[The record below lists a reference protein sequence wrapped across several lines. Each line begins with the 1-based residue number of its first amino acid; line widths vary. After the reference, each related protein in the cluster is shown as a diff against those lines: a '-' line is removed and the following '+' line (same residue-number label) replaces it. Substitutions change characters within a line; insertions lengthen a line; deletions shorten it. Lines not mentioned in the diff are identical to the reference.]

1 MKKGMKLIA
10 FMLAAV
16 VTVSSVL
23 PANVYANTN
32 VDDNTYVE
40 ESILAKQ
47 TVSDSQLKSELA
59 ELYQKCLQNSGKT
72 SFHGW
77 CGAFV
82 GQQLNALGI
91 DSKTGT
97 GFNGNGN
104 TWYPCLLDNVETNSG
119 HTQKKYAGRDC
130 LKSIAADAGDEP
142 AYNIVVSFPNS
153 TGSNTSYGHV
163 IFIYAIVGNTAY
175 YIESYG
181 TSFGAEGTP
190 IARDI
195 DGLMNEYCSLYG
207 TAQGAV
213 WFSGGGGIS
222 YINDDEMFSKYPY
235 YLNDD
240 TYNAMFRNARSEI
253 YDALDNADSSRML
266 IAIMTA
272 LSDGKDLIIKQLLSS
287 VTDGIDST
295 SDEAIDKATLDFVQ
309 TMLGNETFLSS
320 FITSA
325 QSKIKGIKLGYDLF
339 SATGKEAFSKEA
351 STLLGVHK
359 EVFDLQ
365 LSKFLDNTGKVAKI
379 TKYGL
384 DVSKVVASAVEM
396 EYINI
401 EVVEQLKTLLIQY
414 GYDNTELYE
423 GISRLDAKLH
433 LDITTRV
440 FDTVANDAV
449 LNILSEV
456 GDTVF
461 NALVSED
468 MGIAYAIVNVVAK
481 ASVYFFYEK
490 LGNGIKLD
498 DVLETYALY
507 EFQDTLFALK
517 TDMYMELLS
526 GKADLSSAAENY
538 ELIWNAYRAGIVSGL
553 NSACE
558 ITKSKSLKSVR
569 ENMKETL
576 TGTFTYDKFLERC
589 RATAMQAVVNGNAVT
604 VGSSN
609 TDSNAE
615 SKSEAIVEK
624 RLAKIIEM
632 YPSGSSKFEMMYD
645 NKKGSFAFTEFVF
658 RTLYENI
665 IDGTVASDKQYVYSR
680 PYQTTKI
687 GTLHGS
693 EVSEDAIGILISKAK
708 VGDVILGY
716 GEKYGLHSMI
726 FKEATDNGIVVYDS
740 CWDKEKNGDYT
751 VLLHE
756 IPYTELAEWV
766 GNGTSESE
774 GGLSLY
780 HYISYNSLYK
790 RNSEIQAD
798 DKDNFIIDE
807 NGVLTGYKGYKTFVK
822 IPDTVKAIG
831 DNAFKN
837 NDMIRNIYIPD
848 SVTIIG
854 ENAFYDCDQL
864 TSVFIPDS
872 VTSVGS
878 SCFYSC
884 NNLTYAK
891 LPQNMDVVSS
901 NMFYE
906 CKKLETVV
914 FGMNVTKIGEGAF
927 RNCGQLKVDLPGNI
941 VKIGD
946 STFRNCKSL
955 TEITIPKSLT
965 DCSSDIFSGC
975 SNLKTI
981 KFEKG
986 ITTIPAYLFRG
997 YGSWF
1002 DGLEEIDI
1010 PETVTTIGE
1019 YAFNNCKN
1027 LTTVTGMKNVTEIG
1041 SYAFYNCN
1049 QLKVDLPGNIVKIGD
1064 STFKNCKGLTEITIP
1079 KSLTDCSSDIFSGCS
1094 NLKTIK
1100 FEKGITTIPAYLF
1113 RGYGSWFDGLEEI
1126 DIPETVTTIGEYAF
1140 NNCKNLTTVTGMKNV
1155 TEIGDNAFYN
1165 CSNLVNIKLPE
1176 NLAEIGS
1183 YAFDNC
1189 SQLKVDLPGNIV
1201 KIGEGTFRD
1210 CKSLTEITIPKSLT
1224 DCSSDIFSGCSNLKT
1239 IKFEKGITTIPA
1251 YLFRGYGSWFDGL
1264 EEIDIPETVTT
1275 IGEYA
1280 FNNCKNLTTVTGMKN
1295 VTEIGDNA
1303 FYNCSNLV
1311 NIKLP
1316 ENLAEIG
1323 SYAFDNCSQLKVD
1336 LPGNIVKIGEGT
1348 FRDCKSLTEITIP
1361 KSLTDCSSDIFSGC
1375 SNLKTIKFEKG
1386 ITTIPAY
1393 LFRGYGS
1400 WFDGLE
1406 EIDIPET
1413 VTTIGAYAFYD
1424 CRNLTTVTGMKN
1436 VTKIGDNAF
1445 YNCSNLKEITIP
1457 DTVESMGTSIFY
1469 GCTSLKSV
1477 VLPNKRVNIT
1487 DSTFCN
1493 CTSLESIT
1501 LPDTVEYIRNN
1512 AFYGCSSL
1520 KKIVWSKSIKEI
1532 ENNAFKGCSSLT
1544 EIIIPDGVTS
1554 IGSNAF
1560 QNCTSLASVRI
1571 PNSVTSLGTY
1581 IFDGCSSLTDV
1592 TLGKGLT
1599 TIPSYMFSNCESLK
1613 NIKIPYNVATIG
1625 SYAFLND
1632 TAFTEITIPRKTTA
1646 INSNAF
1652 SYPGKLNI
1660 YGISGTYAETF
1671 ANENNIKFTNREVNA
1686 SKVELNESQ
1695 ITLNKGD
1702 TYNLIMSVTPDD
1714 FTDAVTWKSTDTD
1727 VVTVTETGVI
1737 KAVGTGTATVK
1748 LTVGNVSTSCRITVL
1763 QPVTSISLDR
1773 SSISLDSADNY
1784 QLSAYIYP
1792 STASNKNVVW
1802 ESSDPSV
1809 ATVDDN
1815 GMVTALKKGTAKITV
1830 KAMDGSNVSA
1840 SCTVTVKN
1848 TTYVCDTVDKIE
1860 SQHNYENECSD
1871 SWIYT
1876 IEGAE
1881 CIEVGF
1887 DERTAVES
1895 GFDYIYIFSADDT
1908 MVGQYTGTDLA
1919 GKTIRI
1925 EGSKVRIKLES
1936 DGSGNEWGFKVTS
1949 VKRASKSHM
1958 MELIPAKEATCIEEG
1973 NNSYYY
1979 CSECNKYFKD
1989 EAGTIE
1995 TTISDE
2001 IIPVKKYHEYV
2012 NGYCKYCNKA
2022 QYEAGWKK
2030 TSTGWWYDNGDGTY
2044 PKNEW
2049 KYIDGKWYHF
2059 DERGYRQTGWK
2070 YIGSNWYFF
2079 NESGDMRTGWFTR
2092 YGKTYYCKPDGSMA
2106 RQFVKVGSSTYYFD
2120 SEGALQTGWKKVGNK
2135 WYYMNSNGIVQ
2146 TGWKQ
2151 LGKNWY
2157 YLNSDGSMQTGWK
2170 QVGRYWYYMDG
2181 NGVMQTGWK
2190 QIGKN
2195 WYYMDSNGVMQT
2207 GWKYIGKN
2215 WYYMDGN
2222 GVMQTGWKT
2231 ISGRRYY
2238 FYANG
2243 AMR

>member
-10 FMLAAV
+10 FILAAV

-82 GQQLNALGI
+82 GQQLKALGI

-195 DGLMNEYCSLYG
+195 DGLMNEYCHLYG

-222 YINDDEMFSKYPY
+222 YVNDDEMFSKYPY

-272 LSDGKDLIIKQLLSS
+272 LSEGKDLIIKQLLSS

-365 LSKFLDNTGKVAKI
+365 LSKFLDNTGKVTKI

-589 RATAMQAVVNGNAVT
+589 RAAAMQAVVNGNAVT

-997 YGSWF
+997 YG
-1002 DGLEEIDI
+1002 
-1010 PETVTTIGE
+1010 
-1019 YAFNNCKN
+1019 
-1027 LTTVTGMKNVTEIG
+1027 
-1041 SYAFYNCN
+1041 
-1049 QLKVDLPGNIVKIGD
+1049 
-1064 STFKNCKGLTEITIP
+1064 
-1079 KSLTDCSSDIFSGCS
+1079 
-1094 NLKTIK
+1094 
-1100 FEKGITTIPAYLF
+1100 
-1113 RGYGSWFDGLEEI
+1113 GSWFDGLEEI

-1280 FNNCKNLTTVTGMKN
+1280 FNNCK
-1295 VTEIGDNA
+1295 
-1303 FYNCSNLV
+1303 
-1311 NIKLP
+1311 
-1316 ENLAEIG
+1316 
-1323 SYAFDNCSQLKVD
+1323 
-1336 LPGNIVKIGEGT
+1336 
-1348 FRDCKSLTEITIP
+1348 
-1361 KSLTDCSSDIFSGC
+1361 
-1375 SNLKTIKFEKG
+1375 
-1386 ITTIPAY
+1386 
-1393 LFRGYGS
+1393 
-1400 WFDGLE
+1400 
-1406 EIDIPET
+1406 
-1413 VTTIGAYAFYD
+1413 
-1424 CRNLTTVTGMKN
+1424 NLTTVTGMKN

>member
-1 MKKGMKLIA
+1 MKLIA
-10 FMLAAV
+10 FILAAV

-82 GQQLNALGI
+82 GQQLKALGI
-91 DSKTGT
+91 DSKTGN

-339 SATGKEAFSKEA
+339 STTGKEAFSKEA

-365 LSKFLDNTGKVAKI
+365 LSKFLDNTGKVTKI

-449 LNILSEV
+449 LDILSEV

-589 RATAMQAVVNGNAVT
+589 RAAAMQAVVNGNAVT

-609 TDSNAE
+609 TDSDAE

-740 CWDKEKNGDYT
+740 CWDNEKNGDYT

-780 HYISYNSLYK
+780 HFISYNSLYK

-848 SVTIIG
+848 SVTSIG

-891 LPQNMDVVSS
+891 LPQNMNVVSS
-901 NMFYE
+901 HMFYE

-914 FGMNVTKIGEGAF
+914 FGMNVTEIENQAFEGCNKLVNIKLPENLTEIRPSAF
-927 RNCGQLKVDLPGNI
+927 SC
-941 VKIGD
+941 
-946 STFRNCKSL
+946 CKSL

-965 DCSSDIFSGC
+965 DCNSYGDGIFYGC

-981 KFEKG
+981 NFEKG
-986 ITTIPAYLFRG
+986 ITRIPAFLFHG
-997 YGSWF
+997 T

-1010 PETVTTIGE
+1010 PETVTTIGGD
-1019 YAFNNCKN
+1019 AFENCKN
-1027 LTTVTGMKNVTEIG
+1027 LTTVTGMKNVTKIENQAFEGCNKLVNIKLPENLTEIRP
-1041 SYAFYNCN
+1041 SAFSC
-1049 QLKVDLPGNIVKIGD
+1049 
-1064 STFKNCKGLTEITIP
+1064 CKSLTEITIP
-1079 KSLTDCSSDIFSGCS
+1079 KSLTDCNSYGDGIFYGCS
-1094 NLKTIK
+1094 NLKTIN
-1100 FEKGITTIPAYLF
+1100 FEKGITRIPAFLF
-1113 RGYGSWFDGLEEI
+1113 HGTDGLEEI
-1126 DIPETVTTIGEYAF
+1126 DIPETVTTIGGDAF
-1140 NNCKNLTTVTGMKNV
+1140 ENCK
-1155 TEIGDNAFYN
+1155 
-1165 CSNLVNIKLPE
+1165 
-1176 NLAEIGS
+1176 
-1183 YAFDNC
+1183 
-1189 SQLKVDLPGNIV
+1189 
-1201 KIGEGTFRD
+1201 
-1210 CKSLTEITIPKSLT
+1210 
-1224 DCSSDIFSGCSNLKT
+1224 
-1239 IKFEKGITTIPA
+1239 
-1251 YLFRGYGSWFDGL
+1251 
-1264 EEIDIPETVTT
+1264 
-1275 IGEYA
+1275 
-1280 FNNCKNLTTVTGMKN
+1280 
-1295 VTEIGDNA
+1295 
-1303 FYNCSNLV
+1303 
-1311 NIKLP
+1311 
-1316 ENLAEIG
+1316 
-1323 SYAFDNCSQLKVD
+1323 
-1336 LPGNIVKIGEGT
+1336 
-1348 FRDCKSLTEITIP
+1348 
-1361 KSLTDCSSDIFSGC
+1361 
-1375 SNLKTIKFEKG
+1375 
-1386 ITTIPAY
+1386 
-1393 LFRGYGS
+1393 
-1400 WFDGLE
+1400 
-1406 EIDIPET
+1406 
-1413 VTTIGAYAFYD
+1413 
-1424 CRNLTTVTGMKN
+1424 NLTTVTGMKN

-1487 DSTFCN
+1487 GSTFYN
-1493 CTSLESIT
+1493 CSSLESIT

-1599 TIPSYMFSNCESLK
+1599 SIPSYMFSNCESLK

-1737 KAVGTGTATVK
+1737 KAVGTGTATIK
-1748 LTVGNVSTSCRITVL
+1748 LTVGNVSASCLITVL

-1925 EGSKVRIKLES
+1925 EGPKVRIKLES

-2001 IIPVKKYHEYV
+2001 IIPVKKDHEYV

-2120 SEGALQTGWKKVGNK
+2120 SEGALQTGWKQVGNK

-2170 QVGRYWYYMDG
+2170 QVGRY
-2181 NGVMQTGWK
+2181 
-2190 QIGKN
+2190 

>member
-10 FMLAAV
+10 FILAAV

-82 GQQLNALGI
+82 GQQLKALGI

-235 YLNDD
+235 YLSDD

-365 LSKFLDNTGKVAKI
+365 LSKFLDNTGKVTKI

-384 DVSKVVASAVEM
+384 DVSKVIASAVEM

-449 LNILSEV
+449 LDILSEV

-468 MGIAYAIVNVVAK
+468 MGIAYAIVNVAAK

-569 ENMKETL
+569 ENMKEIL
-576 TGTFTYDKFLERC
+576 TETFTYDKFLERC
-589 RATAMQAVVNGNAVT
+589 RAAAMQAVVNGNAVT
-604 VGSSN
+604 VGGSN

-615 SKSEAIVEK
+615 SKSEAVVEK

-665 IDGTVASDKQYVYSR
+665 IDGTVASDKQYEYSR

-740 CWDKEKNGDYT
+740 CWDNEKNGDYT

-780 HYISYNSLYK
+780 HFISYNSLYK

-798 DKDNFIIDE
+798 DKENFIIDE

-837 NDMIRNIYIPD
+837 NIRMKESENREA
-848 SVTIIG
+848 TIAL
-854 ENAFYDCDQL
+854 E
-864 TSVFIPDS
+864 
-872 VTSVGS
+872 
-878 SCFYSC
+878 
-884 NNLTYAK
+884 K
-891 LPQNMDVVSS
+891 L
-901 NMFYE
+901 
-906 CKKLETVV
+906 
-914 FGMNVTKIGEGAF
+914 
-927 RNCGQLKVDLPGNI
+927 
-941 VKIGD
+941 
-946 STFRNCKSL
+946 
-955 TEITIPKSLT
+955 
-965 DCSSDIFSGC
+965 
-975 SNLKTI
+975 
-981 KFEKG
+981 
-986 ITTIPAYLFRG
+986 
-997 YGSWF
+997 
-1002 DGLEEIDI
+1002 
-1010 PETVTTIGE
+1010 
-1019 YAFNNCKN
+1019 
-1027 LTTVTGMKNVTEIG
+1027 
-1041 SYAFYNCN
+1041 
-1049 QLKVDLPGNIVKIGD
+1049 
-1064 STFKNCKGLTEITIP
+1064 
-1079 KSLTDCSSDIFSGCS
+1079 
-1094 NLKTIK
+1094 
-1100 FEKGITTIPAYLF
+1100 
-1113 RGYGSWFDGLEEI
+1113 
-1126 DIPETVTTIGEYAF
+1126 
-1140 NNCKNLTTVTGMKNV
+1140 
-1155 TEIGDNAFYN
+1155 
-1165 CSNLVNIKLPE
+1165 
-1176 NLAEIGS
+1176 
-1183 YAFDNC
+1183 
-1189 SQLKVDLPGNIV
+1189 
-1201 KIGEGTFRD
+1201 
-1210 CKSLTEITIPKSLT
+1210 
-1224 DCSSDIFSGCSNLKT
+1224 
-1239 IKFEKGITTIPA
+1239 
-1251 YLFRGYGSWFDGL
+1251 
-1264 EEIDIPETVTT
+1264 
-1275 IGEYA
+1275 
-1280 FNNCKNLTTVTGMKN
+1280 
-1295 VTEIGDNA
+1295 
-1303 FYNCSNLV
+1303 
-1311 NIKLP
+1311 
-1316 ENLAEIG
+1316 
-1323 SYAFDNCSQLKVD
+1323 
-1336 LPGNIVKIGEGT
+1336 
-1348 FRDCKSLTEITIP
+1348 
-1361 KSLTDCSSDIFSGC
+1361 
-1375 SNLKTIKFEKG
+1375 
-1386 ITTIPAY
+1386 
-1393 LFRGYGS
+1393 
-1400 WFDGLE
+1400 
-1406 EIDIPET
+1406 
-1413 VTTIGAYAFYD
+1413 
-1424 CRNLTTVTGMKN
+1424 
-1436 VTKIGDNAF
+1436 
-1445 YNCSNLKEITIP
+1445 
-1457 DTVESMGTSIFY
+1457 
-1469 GCTSLKSV
+1469 
-1477 VLPNKRVNIT
+1477 
-1487 DSTFCN
+1487 
-1493 CTSLESIT
+1493 
-1501 LPDTVEYIRNN
+1501 
-1512 AFYGCSSL
+1512 
-1520 KKIVWSKSIKEI
+1520 
-1532 ENNAFKGCSSLT
+1532 
-1544 EIIIPDGVTS
+1544 S
-1554 IGSNAF
+1554 IGYD
-1560 QNCTSLASVRI
+1560 TRHGRKV
-1571 PNSVTSLGTY
+1571 
-1581 IFDGCSSLTDV
+1581 
-1592 TLGKGLT
+1592 
-1599 TIPSYMFSNCESLK
+1599 
-1613 NIKIPYNVATIG
+1613 VAQDIC
-1625 SYAFLND
+1625 AHL
-1632 TAFTEITIPRKTTA
+1632 R
-1646 INSNAF
+1646 
-1652 SYPGKLNI
+1652 
-1660 YGISGTYAETF
+1660 
-1671 ANENNIKFTNREVNA
+1671 
-1686 SKVELNESQ
+1686 
-1695 ITLNKGD
+1695 
-1702 TYNLIMSVTPDD
+1702 
-1714 FTDAVTWKSTDTD
+1714 
-1727 VVTVTETGVI
+1727 
-1737 KAVGTGTATVK
+1737 
-1748 LTVGNVSTSCRITVL
+1748 
-1763 QPVTSISLDR
+1763 PV
-1773 SSISLDSADNY
+1773 
-1784 QLSAYIYP
+1784 
-1792 STASNKNVVW
+1792 
-1802 ESSDPSV
+1802 
-1809 ATVDDN
+1809 
-1815 GMVTALKKGTAKITV
+1815 
-1830 KAMDGSNVSA
+1830 
-1840 SCTVTVKN
+1840 
-1848 TTYVCDTVDKIE
+1848 
-1860 SQHNYENECSD
+1860 
-1871 SWIYT
+1871 
-1876 IEGAE
+1876 
-1881 CIEVGF
+1881 
-1887 DERTAVES
+1887 
-1895 GFDYIYIFSADDT
+1895 
-1908 MVGQYTGTDLA
+1908 
-1919 GKTIRI
+1919 
-1925 EGSKVRIKLES
+1925 
-1936 DGSGNEWGFKVTS
+1936 
-1949 VKRASKSHM
+1949 
-1958 MELIPAKEATCIEEG
+1958 
-1973 NNSYYY
+1973 
-1979 CSECNKYFKD
+1979 
-1989 EAGTIE
+1989 
-1995 TTISDE
+1995 
-2001 IIPVKKYHEYV
+2001 
-2012 NGYCKYCNKA
+2012 
-2022 QYEAGWKK
+2022 
-2030 TSTGWWYDNGDGTY
+2030 
-2044 PKNEW
+2044 
-2049 KYIDGKWYHF
+2049 
-2059 DERGYRQTGWK
+2059 
-2070 YIGSNWYFF
+2070 
-2079 NESGDMRTGWFTR
+2079 
-2092 YGKTYYCKPDGSMA
+2092 
-2106 RQFVKVGSSTYYFD
+2106 
-2120 SEGALQTGWKKVGNK
+2120 
-2135 WYYMNSNGIVQ
+2135 
-2146 TGWKQ
+2146 
-2151 LGKNWY
+2151 
-2157 YLNSDGSMQTGWK
+2157 
-2170 QVGRYWYYMDG
+2170 
-2181 NGVMQTGWK
+2181 
-2190 QIGKN
+2190 
-2195 WYYMDSNGVMQT
+2195 
-2207 GWKYIGKN
+2207 
-2215 WYYMDGN
+2215 
-2222 GVMQTGWKT
+2222 
-2231 ISGRRYY
+2231 
-2238 FYANG
+2238 
-2243 AMR
+2243 

>member
-10 FMLAAV
+10 FILAAV

-222 YINDDEMFSKYPY
+222 YVNDDEMFSKYPY

-339 SATGKEAFSKEA
+339 STTGKEAFSKEA

-365 LSKFLDNTGKVAKI
+365 LSKFLDNTGKVTKI

-449 LNILSEV
+449 LDILSEV

-498 DVLETYALY
+498 DLLETYALY

-569 ENMKETL
+569 ENMKEIL

-589 RATAMQAVVNGNAVT
+589 RAAAMQAVVNGNAVT
-604 VGSSN
+604 VGGSN

-615 SKSEAIVEK
+615 SKSEAIVEE

-665 IDGTVASDKQYVYSR
+665 IDGTVASDKQYVYLR
-680 PYQTTKI
+680 PYQTTRI

-780 HYISYNSLYK
+780 HFISYNSLYK

-848 SVTIIG
+848 SVTSIG

-878 SCFYSC
+878 SCFRSC

-891 LPQNMDVVSS
+891 LPQNMNVVSS

-914 FGMNVTKIGEGAF
+914 FGMNVTEIGYDAF
-927 RNCGQLKVDLPGNI
+927 YNCSQLKVDLPGNI
-941 VKIGD
+941 KKIGEG
-946 STFRNCKSL
+946 TFRNCKSL

-965 DCSSDIFSGC
+965 DCRYDIFSGC

-986 ITTIPAYLFRG
+986 ITTIPEKLFSG
-997 YGSWF
+997 DDDSWFDGLEEIDIPETVTTIEHFAFYNCKNLTTVTGMKNVSKIGFFAFCNCSNLKEITIPKSLTDCDYDIFFGCSNLKTIKFEKGITTIPEKLFSGDDDSWF

-1010 PETVTTIGE
+1010 PETVTTIGS
-1019 YAFNNCKN
+1019 YAFNSCK
-1027 LTTVTGMKNVTEIG
+1027 
-1041 SYAFYNCN
+1041 
-1049 QLKVDLPGNIVKIGD
+1049 
-1064 STFKNCKGLTEITIP
+1064 
-1079 KSLTDCSSDIFSGCS
+1079 
-1094 NLKTIK
+1094 
-1100 FEKGITTIPAYLF
+1100 
-1113 RGYGSWFDGLEEI
+1113 
-1126 DIPETVTTIGEYAF
+1126 
-1140 NNCKNLTTVTGMKNV
+1140 
-1155 TEIGDNAFYN
+1155 
-1165 CSNLVNIKLPE
+1165 
-1176 NLAEIGS
+1176 
-1183 YAFDNC
+1183 
-1189 SQLKVDLPGNIV
+1189 
-1201 KIGEGTFRD
+1201 
-1210 CKSLTEITIPKSLT
+1210 
-1224 DCSSDIFSGCSNLKT
+1224 
-1239 IKFEKGITTIPA
+1239 
-1251 YLFRGYGSWFDGL
+1251 
-1264 EEIDIPETVTT
+1264 
-1275 IGEYA
+1275 
-1280 FNNCKNLTTVTGMKN
+1280 
-1295 VTEIGDNA
+1295 
-1303 FYNCSNLV
+1303 
-1311 NIKLP
+1311 
-1316 ENLAEIG
+1316 
-1323 SYAFDNCSQLKVD
+1323 
-1336 LPGNIVKIGEGT
+1336 
-1348 FRDCKSLTEITIP
+1348 
-1361 KSLTDCSSDIFSGC
+1361 
-1375 SNLKTIKFEKG
+1375 
-1386 ITTIPAY
+1386 
-1393 LFRGYGS
+1393 
-1400 WFDGLE
+1400 
-1406 EIDIPET
+1406 
-1413 VTTIGAYAFYD
+1413 
-1424 CRNLTTVTGMKN
+1424 NLTTVTGMKN

-1445 YNCSNLKEITIP
+1445 YNCSNLVNIKLPENLTEIGSYAFKNCSNLKEITIP
-1457 DTVESMGTSIFY
+1457 KSLTDCRYDIFSGCSNLKTIKFEKGITTIPEKLFSGDDDSWFDGLEEIDIPETVITIGEYAFANCKNLTTVTGMKNVTKIEDCAFNNCSQLKVDLPGNIEKIGRRTFMNCKSLTEITIPKSLTDCGFCIFS
-1469 GCTSLKSV
+1469 GCSNLKTIKFEKGITTIPEKLFSGDDDSWFDGLEEIDIPETV
-1477 VLPNKRVNIT
+1477 TTIGSYAFNSCKNLTTVTGMKNVTKIGDNAFYNCSNLVNIKLPENLT
-1487 DSTFCN
+1487 EIGIWAFCN
-1493 CTSLESIT
+1493 CSKLKVDLPGNIEKIGGSTFMNCKSLTEIT
-1501 LPDTVEYIRNN
+1501 IPKSLTNFGHDIFSGCSNLKTIKFEKGITTIPEKLFSGDDDSWFDGLEEIDIPETVTTIGSYAFANCKNLTTVTGMKNVTEIRDN
-1512 AFYGCSSL
+1512 AFYNCSNL
-1520 KKIVWSKSIKEI
+1520 K
-1532 ENNAFKGCSSLT
+1532 

-1592 TLGKGLT
+1592 ALGKGLT
-1599 TIPSYMFSNCESLK
+1599 SIPSYMFSNCESLK
-1613 NIKIPYNVATIG
+1613 NIKIPYNVEAIE

-1671 ANENNIKFTNREVNA
+1671 ANENNIKFTNRKVNA

-1695 ITLNKGD
+1695 IT
-1702 TYNLIMSVTPDD
+1702 
-1714 FTDAVTWKSTDTD
+1714 
-1727 VVTVTETGVI
+1727 
-1737 KAVGTGTATVK
+1737 
-1748 LTVGNVSTSCRITVL
+1748 
-1763 QPVTSISLDR
+1763 
-1773 SSISLDSADNY
+1773 LDSADNY

-1815 GMVTALKKGTAKITV
+1815 GMVTALKKGTTKITV
-1830 KAMDGSNVSA
+1830 KSTDGSNVSD

-1908 MVGQYTGTDLA
+1908 MVGKYTGTDLA

-1925 EGSKVRIKLES
+1925 EGPKVRIKLES

-1949 VKRASKSHM
+1949 VKRASKSHL

-2001 IIPVKKYHEYV
+2001 IIPVKKDHEYV

-2049 KYIDGKWYHF
+2049 KYINNKWYHF

-2120 SEGALQTGWKKVGNK
+2120 SEGALQTGWKQVGNK

-2170 QVGRYWYYMDG
+2170 QVGRYWYYMD
-2181 NGVMQTGWK
+2181 N
-2190 QIGKN
+2190 
-2195 WYYMDSNGVMQT
+2195 NGVMQT

>member
-1 MKKGMKLIA
+1 MKKGMKLID
-10 FMLAAV
+10 FILAAV

-82 GQQLNALGI
+82 GQQLKALGI
-91 DSKTGT
+91 DSKTGN

-104 TWYPCLLDNVETNSG
+104 TWYPCLLDNVETNSR

-272 LSDGKDLIIKQLLSS
+272 LSEGKDLIIKQLLSS

-325 QSKIKGIKLGYDLF
+325 QSKFKGIKLGYDLF

-365 LSKFLDNTGKVAKI
+365 LSKFLDNTGKVTKI

-449 LNILSEV
+449 LDILSEV

-498 DVLETYALY
+498 YLLETYALY

-569 ENMKETL
+569 ENMKEIL

-589 RATAMQAVVNGNAVT
+589 RAAAMQAVVNGNAVT
-604 VGSSN
+604 VGGSN

-615 SKSEAIVEK
+615 SKSEAIVEE

-665 IDGTVASDKQYVYSR
+665 IDGTVASDKQYVYLR
-680 PYQTTKI
+680 PYQTTRI

-780 HYISYNSLYK
+780 HFISYNSLYK

-848 SVTIIG
+848 SVTSIG

-878 SCFYSC
+878 SCFRSC

-891 LPQNMDVVSS
+891 LPQNMNVVSS

-914 FGMNVTKIGEGAF
+914 FGMNVTEIGYDAF
-927 RNCGQLKVDLPGNI
+927 YNCSQLKVDLPGNI
-941 VKIGD
+941 KKIGEG
-946 STFRNCKSL
+946 TFRNCKSL

-965 DCSSDIFSGC
+965 DCRYDIFSGC

-986 ITTIPAYLFRG
+986 ITTIPESLFWG
-997 YGSWF
+997 QSDDSWF

-1010 PETVTTIGE
+1010 PETVTTIE
-1019 YAFNNCKN
+1019 HFAFYNCKN
-1027 LTTVTGMKNVTEIG
+1027 LTTVTGMKNVTEI
-1041 SYAFYNCN
+1041 
-1049 QLKVDLPGNIVKIGD
+1049 
-1064 STFKNCKGLTEITIP
+1064 
-1079 KSLTDCSSDIFSGCS
+1079 
-1094 NLKTIK
+1094 
-1100 FEKGITTIPAYLF
+1100 
-1113 RGYGSWFDGLEEI
+1113 R
-1126 DIPETVTTIGEYAF
+1126 
-1140 NNCKNLTTVTGMKNV
+1140 
-1155 TEIGDNAFYN
+1155 
-1165 CSNLVNIKLPE
+1165 
-1176 NLAEIGS
+1176 
-1183 YAFDNC
+1183 
-1189 SQLKVDLPGNIV
+1189 
-1201 KIGEGTFRD
+1201 
-1210 CKSLTEITIPKSLT
+1210 
-1224 DCSSDIFSGCSNLKT
+1224 
-1239 IKFEKGITTIPA
+1239 
-1251 YLFRGYGSWFDGL
+1251 
-1264 EEIDIPETVTT
+1264 
-1275 IGEYA
+1275 
-1280 FNNCKNLTTVTGMKN
+1280 
-1295 VTEIGDNA
+1295 
-1303 FYNCSNLV
+1303 
-1311 NIKLP
+1311 
-1316 ENLAEIG
+1316 
-1323 SYAFDNCSQLKVD
+1323 
-1336 LPGNIVKIGEGT
+1336 
-1348 FRDCKSLTEITIP
+1348 
-1361 KSLTDCSSDIFSGC
+1361 
-1375 SNLKTIKFEKG
+1375 
-1386 ITTIPAY
+1386 
-1393 LFRGYGS
+1393 
-1400 WFDGLE
+1400 
-1406 EIDIPET
+1406 
-1413 VTTIGAYAFYD
+1413 
-1424 CRNLTTVTGMKN
+1424 
-1436 VTKIGDNAF
+1436 DNAF
-1445 YNCSNLKEITIP
+1445 YNCSNLK
-1457 DTVESMGTSIFY
+1457 
-1469 GCTSLKSV
+1469 
-1477 VLPNKRVNIT
+1477 
-1487 DSTFCN
+1487 
-1493 CTSLESIT
+1493 
-1501 LPDTVEYIRNN
+1501 
-1512 AFYGCSSL
+1512 
-1520 KKIVWSKSIKEI
+1520 
-1532 ENNAFKGCSSLT
+1532 

-1592 TLGKGLT
+1592 ALGKGLT
-1599 TIPSYMFSNCESLK
+1599 SIPSYMFSNCESLK
-1613 NIKIPYNVATIG
+1613 NIKIPYNVEAIE

-1671 ANENNIKFTNREVNA
+1671 ANENNIKFTNRKVNA

-1695 ITLNKGD
+1695 IT
-1702 TYNLIMSVTPDD
+1702 
-1714 FTDAVTWKSTDTD
+1714 
-1727 VVTVTETGVI
+1727 
-1737 KAVGTGTATVK
+1737 
-1748 LTVGNVSTSCRITVL
+1748 
-1763 QPVTSISLDR
+1763 
-1773 SSISLDSADNY
+1773 LDSADNY

-1848 TTYVCDTVDKIE
+1848 TTYVCNTVDKIE

-1949 VKRASKSHM
+1949 VKRASKSHV

-2001 IIPVKKYHEYV
+2001 IIPAKKDHEYV

-2059 DERGYRQTGWK
+2059 DERGYMQTGWK

-2120 SEGALQTGWKKVGNK
+2120 SEGALQTGWKQVGNK
-2135 WYYMNSNGIVQ
+2135 WYYMDSKGVVQ

-2170 QVGRYWYYMDG
+2170 QVG
-2181 NGVMQTGWK
+2181 
-2190 QIGKN
+2190 KN
-2195 WYYMDSNGVMQT
+2195 WYYMDNNGVMQT

-2215 WYYMDGN
+2215 WYYMDSN

>member
-10 FMLAAV
+10 FILAAV

-32 VDDNTYVE
+32 ADDNTYVE

-59 ELYQKCLQNSGKT
+59 ELYQKCLQNSGKA

-222 YINDDEMFSKYPY
+222 YVNDDEMFSKYPY

-272 LSDGKDLIIKQLLSS
+272 LSEGKDLIIKQLLSS

-339 SATGKEAFSKEA
+339 STTGKEAFSKEA

-365 LSKFLDNTGKVAKI
+365 LSKFLDNTGKVTKI

-433 LDITTRV
+433 LDITTRA

-449 LNILSEV
+449 LDILSEV

-553 NSACE
+553 SSACE

-589 RATAMQAVVNGNAVT
+589 RAAAMQAVVNGNAVT

-615 SKSEAIVEK
+615 SKSEAVVEK

-658 RTLYENI
+658 KTLYENI
-665 IDGTVASDKQYVYSR
+665 IDGTVASDKQYEYSR

-740 CWDKEKNGDYT
+740 CWDKEKNGDYN

-766 GNGTSESE
+766 ENGTSESE

-780 HYISYNSLYK
+780 HFISYNSLYK

-798 DKDNFIIDE
+798 DKENFIIDE

-848 SVTIIG
+848 SVTSIG

-914 FGMNVTKIGEGAF
+914 FGMNVTEIENQAFEGCNKLVNIKLPENLTEIRPSAF
-927 RNCGQLKVDLPGNI
+927 SC
-941 VKIGD
+941 
-946 STFRNCKSL
+946 CKSL

-965 DCSSDIFSGC
+965 DCNSYGDGIFYGC

-981 KFEKG
+981 NFEKG
-986 ITTIPAYLFRG
+986 ITRIPAFLFHG
-997 YGSWF
+997 T

-1010 PETVTTIGE
+1010 PETVTTIG
-1019 YAFNNCKN
+1019 
-1027 LTTVTGMKNVTEIG
+1027 
-1041 SYAFYNCN
+1041 
-1049 QLKVDLPGNIVKIGD
+1049 GD
-1064 STFKNCKGLTEITIP
+1064 AFKNCK
-1079 KSLTDCSSDIFSGCS
+1079 
-1094 NLKTIK
+1094 
-1100 FEKGITTIPAYLF
+1100 
-1113 RGYGSWFDGLEEI
+1113 
-1126 DIPETVTTIGEYAF
+1126 
-1140 NNCKNLTTVTGMKNV
+1140 
-1155 TEIGDNAFYN
+1155 
-1165 CSNLVNIKLPE
+1165 
-1176 NLAEIGS
+1176 
-1183 YAFDNC
+1183 
-1189 SQLKVDLPGNIV
+1189 
-1201 KIGEGTFRD
+1201 
-1210 CKSLTEITIPKSLT
+1210 
-1224 DCSSDIFSGCSNLKT
+1224 
-1239 IKFEKGITTIPA
+1239 
-1251 YLFRGYGSWFDGL
+1251 
-1264 EEIDIPETVTT
+1264 
-1275 IGEYA
+1275 
-1280 FNNCKNLTTVTGMKN
+1280 
-1295 VTEIGDNA
+1295 
-1303 FYNCSNLV
+1303 
-1311 NIKLP
+1311 
-1316 ENLAEIG
+1316 
-1323 SYAFDNCSQLKVD
+1323 
-1336 LPGNIVKIGEGT
+1336 
-1348 FRDCKSLTEITIP
+1348 
-1361 KSLTDCSSDIFSGC
+1361 
-1375 SNLKTIKFEKG
+1375 
-1386 ITTIPAY
+1386 
-1393 LFRGYGS
+1393 
-1400 WFDGLE
+1400 
-1406 EIDIPET
+1406 
-1413 VTTIGAYAFYD
+1413 
-1424 CRNLTTVTGMKN
+1424 NLTTVTGMKN

-1457 DTVESMGTSIFY
+1457 DTVENMGTSIFY

-1487 DSTFCN
+1487 GSTFYN
-1493 CTSLESIT
+1493 CSSLESIT

-1560 QNCTSLASVRI
+1560 QNCTSLASVQI

-1592 TLGKGLT
+1592 TLGKGLIS
-1599 TIPSYMFSNCESLK
+1599 IPSYMFSNCESLK

-1737 KAVGTGTATVK
+1737 KAVGTGTATIK

-1773 SSISLDSADNY
+1773 SSLSLDSSDNY

-1925 EGSKVRIKLES
+1925 EGPKVRIKLES
-1936 DGSGNEWGFKVTS
+1936 DDSGNEWGFKVTS

-2001 IIPVKKYHEYV
+2001 IIPVKKDHEYV

-2049 KYIDGKWYHF
+2049 KYINNKWYHF

-2120 SEGALQTGWKKVGNK
+2120 SEGALQTGWKQVGNK
-2135 WYYMNSNGIVQ
+2135 WYYMNSNGVVQ

-2170 QVGRYWYYMDG
+2170 QVGRY
-2181 NGVMQTGWK
+2181 
-2190 QIGKN
+2190 

-2231 ISGRRYY
+2231 INGKRYY
-2238 FYANG
+2238 FDSNG

>member
-1 MKKGMKLIA
+1 MKKGMKLID
-10 FMLAAV
+10 FILAAV

-82 GQQLNALGI
+82 GQQLKALGI
-91 DSKTGT
+91 DSKTGN

-235 YLNDD
+235 YFNDD
-240 TYNAMFRNARSEI
+240 TYNAMFRNARAEI

-272 LSDGKDLIIKQLLSS
+272 LSEGKDLIIKQLLSS

-365 LSKFLDNTGKVAKI
+365 LSKFLDNTGKVTKI

-401 EVVEQLKTLLIQY
+401 EVVEQLKTLLIKY

-449 LNILSEV
+449 LDILSEV

-553 NSACE
+553 NSACK

-589 RATAMQAVVNGNAVT
+589 RAAAMQAVVNGNAVT

-693 EVSEDAIGILISKAK
+693 EVSEDAVGILISKAK

-780 HYISYNSLYK
+780 HFISYNSLYK

-848 SVTIIG
+848 SVTSIG

-914 FGMNVTKIGEGAF
+914 FGMNVTEIGAWAF
-927 RNCGQLKVDLPGNI
+927 YNCSQLKVDLPGNI
-941 VKIGD
+941 VKIGVG
-946 STFRNCKSL
+946 TFENCKSL

-965 DCSSDIFSGC
+965 ECDWRIFSGC

-986 ITTIPAYLFRG
+986 ITTIPANLF
-997 YGSWF
+997 YGADTIWF

-1010 PETVTTIGE
+1010 PETVTTIGNS
-1019 YAFNNCKN
+1019 AFFNCRN
-1027 LTTVTGMKNVTEIG
+1027 LTTVTGMKNVTKIG
-1041 SYAFYNCN
+1041 SNAFYNCSN
-1049 QLKVDLPGNIVKIGD
+1049 LVNIKLPENLAEIGAWAFYNCSQLKVDLPGNIVKIGVG
-1064 STFKNCKGLTEITIP
+1064 TFENCKSLTEITIP
-1079 KSLTDCSSDIFSGCS
+1079 KSLTECDWRIFSGCS

-1100 FEKGITTIPAYLF
+1100 FEKGITTIPANLF
-1113 RGYGSWFDGLEEI
+1113 YGADTIWFDGLEEI
-1126 DIPETVTTIGEYAF
+1126 DIPETVTTIGNSAF
-1140 NNCKNLTTVTGMKNV
+1140 
-1155 TEIGDNAFYN
+1155 
-1165 CSNLVNIKLPE
+1165 
-1176 NLAEIGS
+1176 
-1183 YAFDNC
+1183 
-1189 SQLKVDLPGNIV
+1189 
-1201 KIGEGTFRD
+1201 
-1210 CKSLTEITIPKSLT
+1210 
-1224 DCSSDIFSGCSNLKT
+1224 
-1239 IKFEKGITTIPA
+1239 
-1251 YLFRGYGSWFDGL
+1251 
-1264 EEIDIPETVTT
+1264 
-1275 IGEYA
+1275 
-1280 FNNCKNLTTVTGMKN
+1280 FN
-1295 VTEIGDNA
+1295 
-1303 FYNCSNLV
+1303 
-1311 NIKLP
+1311 
-1316 ENLAEIG
+1316 
-1323 SYAFDNCSQLKVD
+1323 
-1336 LPGNIVKIGEGT
+1336 
-1348 FRDCKSLTEITIP
+1348 
-1361 KSLTDCSSDIFSGC
+1361 
-1375 SNLKTIKFEKG
+1375 
-1386 ITTIPAY
+1386 
-1393 LFRGYGS
+1393 
-1400 WFDGLE
+1400 
-1406 EIDIPET
+1406 
-1413 VTTIGAYAFYD
+1413 

-1457 DTVESMGTSIFY
+1457 NTVESMGTSIFY

-1487 DSTFCN
+1487 GSTFYN
-1493 CTSLESIT
+1493 CSSLESIT

-1560 QNCTSLASVRI
+1560 QNCTSLASVQI

-1592 TLGKGLT
+1592 ALGKGLT

-1737 KAVGTGTATVK
+1737 KAVGTGTATIK
-1748 LTVGNVSTSCRITVL
+1748 LTVGNVSTLCRITVL

-2001 IIPVKKYHEYV
+2001 IIPVKKDHEYV

-2120 SEGALQTGWKKVGNK
+2120 SEGALQTGWKQVGNK
-2135 WYYMNSNGIVQ
+2135 WYYMNSNGVVQ

-2170 QVGRYWYYMDG
+2170 QVGRYWYYMD
-2181 NGVMQTGWK
+2181 N
-2190 QIGKN
+2190 
-2195 WYYMDSNGVMQT
+2195 NGVMQT

>member
-10 FMLAAV
+10 FILAAV

-82 GQQLNALGI
+82 GQQLKALGI

-195 DGLMNEYCSLYG
+195 DGLMNEYCHLYG

-222 YINDDEMFSKYPY
+222 YVNDDEMFSKYPY

-272 LSDGKDLIIKQLLSS
+272 LSEGKDLIIKQLLSS

-365 LSKFLDNTGKVAKI
+365 LSKFLDNTGKVTKI

-589 RATAMQAVVNGNAVT
+589 RAAAMQAVVNGNAVT

-1027 LTTVTGMKNVTEIG
+1027 LTTVTGMKNVT
-1041 SYAFYNCN
+1041 
-1049 QLKVDLPGNIVKIGD
+1049 K
-1064 STFKNCKGLTEITIP
+1064 
-1079 KSLTDCSSDIFSGCS
+1079 
-1094 NLKTIK
+1094 
-1100 FEKGITTIPAYLF
+1100 
-1113 RGYGSWFDGLEEI
+1113 
-1126 DIPETVTTIGEYAF
+1126 
-1140 NNCKNLTTVTGMKNV
+1140 
-1155 TEIGDNAFYN
+1155 IGDNAFYN

-1176 NLAEIGS
+1176 NLTEIGR
-1183 YAFDNC
+1183 YAFYNC
-1189 SQLKVDLPGNIV
+1189 SQLKVDLSGNIK
-1201 KIGEGTFRD
+1201 KIGNSTFM
-1210 CKSLTEITIPKSLT
+1210 
-1224 DCSSDIFSGCSNLKT
+1224 N
-1239 IKFEKGITTIPA
+1239 
-1251 YLFRGYGSWFDGL
+1251 
-1264 EEIDIPETVTT
+1264 
-1275 IGEYA
+1275 
-1280 FNNCKNLTTVTGMKN
+1280 
-1295 VTEIGDNA
+1295 
-1303 FYNCSNLV
+1303 
-1311 NIKLP
+1311 
-1316 ENLAEIG
+1316 
-1323 SYAFDNCSQLKVD
+1323 
-1336 LPGNIVKIGEGT
+1336 
-1348 FRDCKSLTEITIP
+1348 CKSLTEITIP

-2001 IIPVKKYHEYV
+2001 IIPVKKYHEYI

-2030 TSTGWWYDNGDGTY
+2030 PLLAGGMITETEHIQRTNG
-2044 PKNEW
+2044 N
-2049 KYIDGKWYHF
+2049 I
-2059 DERGYRQTGWK
+2059 
-2070 YIGSNWYFF
+2070 
-2079 NESGDMRTGWFTR
+2079 
-2092 YGKTYYCKPDGSMA
+2092 
-2106 RQFVKVGSSTYYFD
+2106 
-2120 SEGALQTGWKKVGNK
+2120 
-2135 WYYMNSNGIVQ
+2135 
-2146 TGWKQ
+2146 
-2151 LGKNWY
+2151 
-2157 YLNSDGSMQTGWK
+2157 
-2170 QVGRYWYYMDG
+2170 
-2181 NGVMQTGWK
+2181 
-2190 QIGKN
+2190 
-2195 WYYMDSNGVMQT
+2195 
-2207 GWKYIGKN
+2207 
-2215 WYYMDGN
+2215 
-2222 GVMQTGWKT
+2222 
-2231 ISGRRYY
+2231 
-2238 FYANG
+2238 
-2243 AMR
+2243 

>member
-10 FMLAAV
+10 FILAAV

-82 GQQLNALGI
+82 GQQLKALGI

-195 DGLMNEYCSLYG
+195 DGLMNEYCHLYG

-222 YINDDEMFSKYPY
+222 YVNDDEMFSKYPY

-272 LSDGKDLIIKQLLSS
+272 LSEGKDLIIKQLLSS

-365 LSKFLDNTGKVAKI
+365 LSKFLDNTGKVTKI

-589 RATAMQAVVNGNAVT
+589 RAAAMQAVVNGNAVT

-1041 SYAFYNCN
+1041 
-1049 QLKVDLPGNIVKIGD
+1049 
-1064 STFKNCKGLTEITIP
+1064 
-1079 KSLTDCSSDIFSGCS
+1079 
-1094 NLKTIK
+1094 
-1100 FEKGITTIPAYLF
+1100 
-1113 RGYGSWFDGLEEI
+1113 
-1126 DIPETVTTIGEYAF
+1126 
-1140 NNCKNLTTVTGMKNV
+1140 
-1155 TEIGDNAFYN
+1155 DNAFYN

-1176 NLAEIGS
+1176 NLTEIGR
-1183 YAFDNC
+1183 YAFYNC
-1189 SQLKVDLPGNIV
+1189 SQLKVDLSGNIK
-1201 KIGEGTFRD
+1201 KIGNSTFM
-1210 CKSLTEITIPKSLT
+1210 
-1224 DCSSDIFSGCSNLKT
+1224 N
-1239 IKFEKGITTIPA
+1239 
-1251 YLFRGYGSWFDGL
+1251 
-1264 EEIDIPETVTT
+1264 
-1275 IGEYA
+1275 
-1280 FNNCKNLTTVTGMKN
+1280 
-1295 VTEIGDNA
+1295 
-1303 FYNCSNLV
+1303 
-1311 NIKLP
+1311 
-1316 ENLAEIG
+1316 
-1323 SYAFDNCSQLKVD
+1323 
-1336 LPGNIVKIGEGT
+1336 
-1348 FRDCKSLTEITIP
+1348 CKSLTEITIP

-2070 YIGSNWYFF
+2070 YIGNNWYFF

-2120 SEGALQTGWKKVGNK
+2120 SEGALQTGWKQVGNK
-2135 WYYMNSNGIVQ
+2135 WYYMDSNGVVQ
-2146 TGWKQ
+2146 TGWKH

-2170 QVGRYWYYMDG
+2170 QVGRYWYYMDS

-2207 GWKYIGKN
+2207 GWKHIGKN
-2215 WYYMDGN
+2215 WYYMDSN

>member
-10 FMLAAV
+10 FILAAV

-32 VDDNTYVE
+32 ADDNTYVE

-91 DSKTGT
+91 NPKTGT

-235 YLNDD
+235 YFNDD

-272 LSDGKDLIIKQLLSS
+272 LSEGKDLIIKQLLSS

-325 QSKIKGIKLGYDLF
+325 QSKFKGIKLGYDLF

-365 LSKFLDNTGKVAKI
+365 LSKFLDNTGKVTKI

-481 ASVYFFYEK
+481 TSVYIFYEK

-589 RATAMQAVVNGNAVT
+589 RAAAMQAVVNGNAVT

-780 HYISYNSLYK
+780 HFISYNSLYK

-848 SVTIIG
+848 SVTSIG

-914 FGMNVTKIGEGAF
+914 FGMNVTEIGAWAF
-927 RNCGQLKVDLPGNI
+927 YNCSQLKVDLPGNI
-941 VKIGD
+941 VKIGVG
-946 STFRNCKSL
+946 TFENCKSL

-965 DCSSDIFSGC
+965 ECDWRIFSGC

-986 ITTIPAYLFRG
+986 ITTIPANLF
-997 YGSWF
+997 YGADTIWF

-1010 PETVTTIGE
+1010 PETVTTIGNS
-1019 YAFNNCKN
+1019 AFFNCRN
-1027 LTTVTGMKNVTEIG
+1027 LTTVTGMKNVTKIGDDAFYNCSNLVNIKLPENLTEIG
-1041 SYAFYNCN
+1041 VWAFYNCN
-1049 QLKVDLPGNIVKIGD
+1049 QLKVDLPGNIVKID
-1064 STFKNCKGLTEITIP
+1064 WSAFRNCKSLTEITIP
-1079 KSLTDCSSDIFSGCS
+1079 KSLTDCGSDIFSDCS

-1113 RGYGSWFDGLEEI
+1113 YGSNSWFDGLEEI
-1126 DIPETVTTIGEYAF
+1126 DIPETVTTIG
-1140 NNCKNLTTVTGMKNV
+1140 K
-1155 TEIGDNAFYN
+1155 
-1165 CSNLVNIKLPE
+1165 
-1176 NLAEIGS
+1176 
-1183 YAFDNC
+1183 
-1189 SQLKVDLPGNIV
+1189 
-1201 KIGEGTFRD
+1201 
-1210 CKSLTEITIPKSLT
+1210 
-1224 DCSSDIFSGCSNLKT
+1224 
-1239 IKFEKGITTIPA
+1239 
-1251 YLFRGYGSWFDGL
+1251 
-1264 EEIDIPETVTT
+1264 
-1275 IGEYA
+1275 
-1280 FNNCKNLTTVTGMKN
+1280 
-1295 VTEIGDNA
+1295 
-1303 FYNCSNLV
+1303 
-1311 NIKLP
+1311 
-1316 ENLAEIG
+1316 
-1323 SYAFDNCSQLKVD
+1323 
-1336 LPGNIVKIGEGT
+1336 
-1348 FRDCKSLTEITIP
+1348 
-1361 KSLTDCSSDIFSGC
+1361 
-1375 SNLKTIKFEKG
+1375 
-1386 ITTIPAY
+1386 
-1393 LFRGYGS
+1393 
-1400 WFDGLE
+1400 
-1406 EIDIPET
+1406 
-1413 VTTIGAYAFYD
+1413 YAFYD

-1436 VTKIGDNAF
+1436 VTKIGDDAF

-1487 DSTFCN
+1487 DSTFYN
-1493 CTSLESIT
+1493 CSSLESIT

-1544 EIIIPDGVTS
+1544 EIIIPDGATS

-1592 TLGKGLT
+1592 ALGKGLT

-1784 QLSAYIYP
+1784 QFSAYIYP

-1925 EGSKVRIKLES
+1925 EGPKVRIKLES

-1949 VKRASKSHM
+1949 VKRASKSHL

-2001 IIPVKKYHEYV
+2001 IIPVKKDHEYV

-2120 SEGALQTGWKKVGNK
+2120 SEGALQTGWKQVGNK
-2135 WYYMNSNGIVQ
+2135 WYYMDSNGVVQ

-2195 WYYMDSNGVMQT
+2195 WYYMDGNGVMQT

-2215 WYYMDGN
+2215 WYYMDSN

>member
-91 DSKTGT
+91 NPKTSN

-222 YINDDEMFSKYPY
+222 YVNDDEMFSKYPY

-449 LNILSEV
+449 LDILSEV

-589 RATAMQAVVNGNAVT
+589 RAAAMQAVVNGNAVT

-609 TDSNAE
+609 TDSDAE

-740 CWDKEKNGDYT
+740 CWDNEKNGDYT

-780 HYISYNSLYK
+780 HFISYNSLYK

-798 DKDNFIIDE
+798 DKENFIIDE

-848 SVTIIG
+848 SVTSIG

-891 LPQNMDVVSS
+891 FPQNMNVVSTYI
-901 NMFYE
+901 FYE

-914 FGMNVTKIGEGAF
+914 FGMNVTEIGSYAF
-927 RNCGQLKVDLPGNI
+927 YNCSQLKADLPGNI
-941 VKIGD
+941 VKIGG

-965 DCSSDIFSGC
+965 DCGIDNFSDC

-986 ITTIPAYLFRG
+986 ITTIPAYLF
-997 YGSWF
+997 YGSNSWF

-1010 PETVTTIGE
+1010 PETVTTIGS
-1019 YAFNNCKN
+1019 YAFENCKN
-1027 LTTVTGMKNVTEIG
+1027 LITVTGMKNVTKIG
-1041 SYAFYNCN
+1041 DYVFYNCSNLVNIKLPENLTGIGAYAFYNCS
-1049 QLKVDLPGNIVKIGD
+1049 QLKVDLPGNIVKIGG
-1064 STFKNCKGLTEITIP
+1064 STFRNCKSLTEITIP
-1079 KSLTDCSSDIFSGCS
+1079 KSLTDCGSDIFSDCS

-1113 RGYGSWFDGLEEI
+1113 CGSNSWFDGLEEI
-1126 DIPETVTTIGEYAF
+1126 DIPETVTTIGSLAF
-1140 NNCKNLTTVTGMKNV
+1140 ENCKNLTTVTGMKNV
-1155 TEIGDNAFYN
+1155 TKIGDYVFYN

-1176 NLAEIGS
+1176 NLTEIGS
-1183 YAFDNC
+1183 YAFRGC
-1189 SQLKVDLPGNIV
+1189 SQLKSISIPDTL
-1201 KIGEGTFRD
+1201 KRWGT
-1210 CKSLTEITIPKSLT
+1210 
-1224 DCSSDIFSGCSNLKT
+1224 DIFSGCS
-1239 IKFEKGITTIPA
+1239 
-1251 YLFRGYGSWFDGL
+1251 GL
-1264 EEIDIPETVTT
+1264 ATV
-1275 IGEYA
+1275 E
-1280 FNNCKNLTTVTGMKN
+1280 
-1295 VTEIGDNA
+1295 
-1303 FYNCSNLV
+1303 
-1311 NIKLP
+1311 
-1316 ENLAEIG
+1316 
-1323 SYAFDNCSQLKVD
+1323 
-1336 LPGNIVKIGEGT
+1336 
-1348 FRDCKSLTEITIP
+1348 
-1361 KSLTDCSSDIFSGC
+1361 
-1375 SNLKTIKFEKG
+1375 
-1386 ITTIPAY
+1386 
-1393 LFRGYGS
+1393 
-1400 WFDGLE
+1400 
-1406 EIDIPET
+1406 
-1413 VTTIGAYAFYD
+1413 
-1424 CRNLTTVTGMKN
+1424 
-1436 VTKIGDNAF
+1436 
-1445 YNCSNLKEITIP
+1445 IP
-1457 DTVESMGTSIFY
+1457 DDFT
-1469 GCTSLKSV
+1469 
-1477 VLPNKRVNIT
+1477 NIPS
-1487 DSTFCN
+1487 DTFMN
-1493 CTSLESIT
+1493 
-1501 LPDTVEYIRNN
+1501 
-1512 AFYGCSSL
+1512 CSSL
-1520 KKIVWSKSIKEI
+1520 KEIKLPASLKTI
-1532 ENNAFKGCSSLT
+1532 DSYAFKGSGLT

-1560 QNCTSLASVRI
+1560 QNCTSLASVQI

-1599 TIPSYMFSNCESLK
+1599 SIPSYMFSNCESLK

-1632 TAFTEITIPRKTTA
+1632 TAFTEITIPRKTTD

-1737 KAVGTGTATVK
+1737 KAVGTGTATIK

-1763 QPVTSISLDR
+1763 QPVTSILLDR
-1773 SSISLDSADNY
+1773 SSLSLDSADNY

-1809 ATVDDN
+1809 ATIDDN
-1815 GMVTALKKGTAKITV
+1815 GMVTALKKGTTKITV
-1830 KAMDGSNVSA
+1830 KATDGSNVTG
-1840 SCTVTVKN
+1840 SCTVTVRN
-1848 TTYVCDTVDKIE
+1848 TTYVCDAVDKIE

-1908 MVGQYTGTDLA
+1908 MVGKYTGTELA

-1925 EGSKVRIKLES
+1925 EGPKVRIKLES

-1949 VKRASKSHM
+1949 VKRASKSHL

-2001 IIPVKKYHEYV
+2001 IIPVKKDHEYV

-2120 SEGALQTGWKKVGNK
+2120 SEGALQTGWKQVGNK
-2135 WYYMNSNGIVQ
+2135 WYYMNSDGVVQ

-2195 WYYMDSNGVMQT
+2195 WYYMDGNGVMQT

-2231 ISGRRYY
+2231 IGGRRYY

>member
-1 MKKGMKLIA
+1 MKKGMKLID
-10 FMLAAV
+10 FILAAV

-82 GQQLNALGI
+82 GQQLKALGI
-91 DSKTGT
+91 DSKTGN

-104 TWYPCLLDNVETNSG
+104 TWYPCLLDNVETNSR

-272 LSDGKDLIIKQLLSS
+272 LSEGKDLIIKQLLSS

-325 QSKIKGIKLGYDLF
+325 QSKFKGIKLGYDLF

-365 LSKFLDNTGKVAKI
+365 LSKFLDNTGKVTKI

-449 LNILSEV
+449 LDILSEV

-498 DVLETYALY
+498 YLLETYALY

-526 GKADLSSAAENY
+526 GKADLSSVAENY

-569 ENMKETL
+569 ENMKEIL

-589 RATAMQAVVNGNAVT
+589 RAAAMQAVVNGNAVT
-604 VGSSN
+604 VGGSN

-615 SKSEAIVEK
+615 SKSEAIVEE

-665 IDGTVASDKQYVYSR
+665 IDGTVASDKQYVYLR
-680 PYQTTKI
+680 PYQTTRI

-780 HYISYNSLYK
+780 HFISYNSLYK

-848 SVTIIG
+848 SVTSIG

-878 SCFYSC
+878 SCFRSC

-891 LPQNMDVVSS
+891 LPQNMNVVSS

-914 FGMNVTKIGEGAF
+914 FGMNVTEIGYDAF
-927 RNCGQLKVDLPGNI
+927 YNCSQLKVDLPGNI
-941 VKIGD
+941 KKIGEG
-946 STFRNCKSL
+946 TFRNCKSL

-965 DCSSDIFSGC
+965 DCRYDIFSGC

-986 ITTIPAYLFRG
+986 ITTIPESLFWGQSDDSWFDGLEEIDIPETVTTIEHFAFYNCKNLTTVTGMKNVSKIGFFAFCNCSNLKEITIPKSLTDCDYDIFFGCSNLKTIKFEKGITTIPEKLFSG
-997 YGSWF
+997 YDDSWF

-1019 YAFNNCKN
+1019 SAFENCK
-1027 LTTVTGMKNVTEIG
+1027 
-1041 SYAFYNCN
+1041 
-1049 QLKVDLPGNIVKIGD
+1049 
-1064 STFKNCKGLTEITIP
+1064 
-1079 KSLTDCSSDIFSGCS
+1079 
-1094 NLKTIK
+1094 
-1100 FEKGITTIPAYLF
+1100 
-1113 RGYGSWFDGLEEI
+1113 
-1126 DIPETVTTIGEYAF
+1126 
-1140 NNCKNLTTVTGMKNV
+1140 
-1155 TEIGDNAFYN
+1155 
-1165 CSNLVNIKLPE
+1165 
-1176 NLAEIGS
+1176 
-1183 YAFDNC
+1183 
-1189 SQLKVDLPGNIV
+1189 
-1201 KIGEGTFRD
+1201 
-1210 CKSLTEITIPKSLT
+1210 
-1224 DCSSDIFSGCSNLKT
+1224 
-1239 IKFEKGITTIPA
+1239 
-1251 YLFRGYGSWFDGL
+1251 
-1264 EEIDIPETVTT
+1264 
-1275 IGEYA
+1275 
-1280 FNNCKNLTTVTGMKN
+1280 
-1295 VTEIGDNA
+1295 
-1303 FYNCSNLV
+1303 
-1311 NIKLP
+1311 
-1316 ENLAEIG
+1316 
-1323 SYAFDNCSQLKVD
+1323 
-1336 LPGNIVKIGEGT
+1336 
-1348 FRDCKSLTEITIP
+1348 
-1361 KSLTDCSSDIFSGC
+1361 
-1375 SNLKTIKFEKG
+1375 
-1386 ITTIPAY
+1386 
-1393 LFRGYGS
+1393 
-1400 WFDGLE
+1400 
-1406 EIDIPET
+1406 
-1413 VTTIGAYAFYD
+1413 
-1424 CRNLTTVTGMKN
+1424 NLTTVTGMKN

-1445 YNCSNLKEITIP
+1445 YNCSNLVNIKLPENLTEIGIWAFCNCSKLKVDLPGNIEKIGGSTFMNCKSLTEITIP
-1457 DTVESMGTSIFY
+1457 KSLTNFGHDIFSGCSNLKTIKFEKGITTIPAWLFWGYDDDSWFDGLEEIDIPETVTTIGSYAFA
-1469 GCTSLKSV
+1469 
-1477 VLPNKRVNIT
+1477 
-1487 DSTFCN
+1487 N
-1493 CTSLESIT
+1493 CKNLT
-1501 LPDTVEYIRNN
+1501 TVTGMKNVTEIRDN
-1512 AFYGCSSL
+1512 AFYNCSNL
-1520 KKIVWSKSIKEI
+1520 K
-1532 ENNAFKGCSSLT
+1532 

-1592 TLGKGLT
+1592 ALGKGLT
-1599 TIPSYMFSNCESLK
+1599 SIPSYMFSNCESLK
-1613 NIKIPYNVATIG
+1613 NIKIPYNVEAIE

-1671 ANENNIKFTNREVNA
+1671 ANENNIKFTNRKVNA

-1695 ITLNKGD
+1695 IT
-1702 TYNLIMSVTPDD
+1702 
-1714 FTDAVTWKSTDTD
+1714 
-1727 VVTVTETGVI
+1727 
-1737 KAVGTGTATVK
+1737 
-1748 LTVGNVSTSCRITVL
+1748 
-1763 QPVTSISLDR
+1763 
-1773 SSISLDSADNY
+1773 LDSADNY

-1949 VKRASKSHM
+1949 VKRASKSHV

-2001 IIPVKKYHEYV
+2001 IIPAKKDHEYV

-2059 DERGYRQTGWK
+2059 DERGYMQTGWK

-2120 SEGALQTGWKKVGNK
+2120 SEGALQTGWKQVGNK
-2135 WYYMNSNGIVQ
+2135 WYYMDSKGVVQ

-2170 QVGRYWYYMDG
+2170 QVG
-2181 NGVMQTGWK
+2181 
-2190 QIGKN
+2190 KN
-2195 WYYMDSNGVMQT
+2195 WYYMDNNGVMQT

-2215 WYYMDGN
+2215 WYYMDSN

>member
-1 MKKGMKLIA
+1 MC
-10 FMLAAV
+10 
-16 VTVSSVL
+16 SSDL
-23 PANVYANTN
+23 
-32 VDDNTYVE
+32 
-40 ESILAKQ
+40 
-47 TVSDSQLKSELA
+47 
-59 ELYQKCLQNSGKT
+59 
-72 SFHGW
+72 
-77 CGAFV
+77 
-82 GQQLNALGI
+82 
-91 DSKTGT
+91 
-97 GFNGNGN
+97 
-104 TWYPCLLDNVETNSG
+104 
-119 HTQKKYAGRDC
+119 
-130 LKSIAADAGDEP
+130 
-142 AYNIVVSFPNS
+142 
-153 TGSNTSYGHV
+153 
-163 IFIYAIVGNTAY
+163 
-175 YIESYG
+175 
-181 TSFGAEGTP
+181 
-190 IARDI
+190 
-195 DGLMNEYCSLYG
+195 GLMNEYCSLYG

-222 YINDDEMFSKYPY
+222 YVNDDEMFSKYPY

-272 LSDGKDLIIKQLLSS
+272 LSEGKDLIIKQLLSS

-365 LSKFLDNTGKVAKI
+365 LSKFLDNTGKVTKI

-449 LNILSEV
+449 LDILSEV

-468 MGIAYAIVNVVAK
+468 MGIAYAIVNVAAK

-538 ELIWNAYRAGIVSGL
+538 ELIWNAYRAGIVGGL

-589 RATAMQAVVNGNAVT
+589 RAAAMQAVVNGNAVT

-609 TDSNAE
+609 TDSDAE

-665 IDGTVASDKQYVYSR
+665 IDGTVASDKQYEYSR

-780 HYISYNSLYK
+780 HFISYNSLYK

-848 SVTIIG
+848 SVTSIG

-878 SCFYSC
+878 SCFDSC

-914 FGMNVTKIGEGAF
+914 FGMNVTEIGAWAF
-927 RNCGQLKVDLPGNI
+927 YNCSQLKVDLPGNI
-941 VKIGD
+941 VKIGVG
-946 STFRNCKSL
+946 TFENCKSL
-955 TEITIPKSLT
+955 TEITIPKNLT
-965 DCSSDIFSGC
+965 ECDWRIFSGC

-986 ITTIPAYLFRG
+986 ITTIPANLF
-997 YGSWF
+997 YGADTIWF
-1002 DGLEEIDI
+1002 DGLKEIDI
-1010 PETVTTIGE
+1010 PETVTTIGS
-1019 YAFNNCKN
+1019 YAFGNCKN
-1027 LTTVTGMKNVTEIG
+1027 LTTVTGMKNVTKIG
-1041 SYAFYNCN
+1041 SNAFYNCSN
-1049 QLKVDLPGNIVKIGD
+1049 LVNIKLPENLAEIGAWAFYNCSQLKVDLPGNIVKIGVG
-1064 STFKNCKGLTEITIP
+1064 TFENCKSLTEITIP
-1079 KSLTDCSSDIFSGCS
+1079 KNLTECDWRIFSGCS

-1100 FEKGITTIPAYLF
+1100 FEKGITTIPANLF
-1113 RGYGSWFDGLEEI
+1113 YGADTIWFDGLEEI
-1126 DIPETVTTIGEYAF
+1126 DIPETVTTIGNSAF
-1140 NNCKNLTTVTGMKNV
+1140 
-1155 TEIGDNAFYN
+1155 
-1165 CSNLVNIKLPE
+1165 
-1176 NLAEIGS
+1176 
-1183 YAFDNC
+1183 
-1189 SQLKVDLPGNIV
+1189 
-1201 KIGEGTFRD
+1201 
-1210 CKSLTEITIPKSLT
+1210 
-1224 DCSSDIFSGCSNLKT
+1224 
-1239 IKFEKGITTIPA
+1239 
-1251 YLFRGYGSWFDGL
+1251 
-1264 EEIDIPETVTT
+1264 
-1275 IGEYA
+1275 
-1280 FNNCKNLTTVTGMKN
+1280 FN
-1295 VTEIGDNA
+1295 
-1303 FYNCSNLV
+1303 
-1311 NIKLP
+1311 
-1316 ENLAEIG
+1316 
-1323 SYAFDNCSQLKVD
+1323 
-1336 LPGNIVKIGEGT
+1336 
-1348 FRDCKSLTEITIP
+1348 
-1361 KSLTDCSSDIFSGC
+1361 
-1375 SNLKTIKFEKG
+1375 
-1386 ITTIPAY
+1386 
-1393 LFRGYGS
+1393 
-1400 WFDGLE
+1400 
-1406 EIDIPET
+1406 
-1413 VTTIGAYAFYD
+1413 

-1445 YNCSNLKEITIP
+1445 YNCSNLVNINLPENLTEIGSYAFRGCSQLKSISIP
-1457 DTVESMGTSIFY
+1457 DTLKRWGTDIFS
-1469 GCTSLKSV
+1469 GCSGLA
-1477 VLPNKRVNIT
+1477 
-1487 DSTFCN
+1487 
-1493 CTSLESIT
+1493 
-1501 LPDTVEYIRNN
+1501 TVEIPDNFTN
-1512 AFYGCSSL
+1512 IPSDTFMNCSSL
-1520 KKIVWSKSIKEI
+1520 KEIKLPASLKIINS
-1532 ENNAFKGCSSLT
+1532 NAFKGSGLT
-1544 EIIIPDGVTS
+1544 EIIIPDGDTS

-1632 TAFTEITIPRKTTA
+1632 TAFTEITIPRKTTD

-1792 STASNKNVVW
+1792 TTASNKNVVW

-1809 ATVDDN
+1809 ATIDDN
-1815 GMVTALKKGTAKITV
+1815 GMVTALKKGTTMITV
-1830 KAMDGSNVSA
+1830 KSTDGSNVSD
-1840 SCTVTVKN
+1840 SCTVTVRN

-1887 DERTAVES
+1887 DERTTVES

-1925 EGSKVRIKLES
+1925 EGPKVRIKLES

-2001 IIPVKKYHEYV
+2001 IIPVKKDHEYV

-2120 SEGALQTGWKKVGNK
+2120 SEGVLQTGWKKVGNK

-2170 QVGRYWYYMDG
+2170 QVGRYWYYMD
-2181 NGVMQTGWK
+2181 N
-2190 QIGKN
+2190 
-2195 WYYMDSNGVMQT
+2195 NGVMQT

-2222 GVMQTGWKT
+2222 GIMQTGWKT
-2231 ISGRRYY
+2231 INGKRYY
-2238 FYANG
+2238 FDSNG

>member
-10 FMLAAV
+10 FILAAV

-82 GQQLNALGI
+82 GQQLKALGI

-195 DGLMNEYCSLYG
+195 DGLMNEYCHLYG

-222 YINDDEMFSKYPY
+222 YVNDDEMFSKYPY

-272 LSDGKDLIIKQLLSS
+272 LSEGKDLIIKQLLSS

-365 LSKFLDNTGKVAKI
+365 LSKFLDNTGKVTKI

-589 RATAMQAVVNGNAVT
+589 RAAAMQAVVNGNAVT

-1027 LTTVTGMKNVTEIG
+1027 LTTVTGMKNVT
-1041 SYAFYNCN
+1041 
-1049 QLKVDLPGNIVKIGD
+1049 K
-1064 STFKNCKGLTEITIP
+1064 
-1079 KSLTDCSSDIFSGCS
+1079 
-1094 NLKTIK
+1094 
-1100 FEKGITTIPAYLF
+1100 
-1113 RGYGSWFDGLEEI
+1113 
-1126 DIPETVTTIGEYAF
+1126 
-1140 NNCKNLTTVTGMKNV
+1140 
-1155 TEIGDNAFYN
+1155 IGDNAFYN

-1176 NLAEIGS
+1176 NLTEIGR
-1183 YAFDNC
+1183 YAFYNC
-1189 SQLKVDLPGNIV
+1189 SQLKVDLSGNIK
-1201 KIGEGTFRD
+1201 KIGNSTFM
-1210 CKSLTEITIPKSLT
+1210 
-1224 DCSSDIFSGCSNLKT
+1224 N
-1239 IKFEKGITTIPA
+1239 
-1251 YLFRGYGSWFDGL
+1251 
-1264 EEIDIPETVTT
+1264 
-1275 IGEYA
+1275 
-1280 FNNCKNLTTVTGMKN
+1280 
-1295 VTEIGDNA
+1295 
-1303 FYNCSNLV
+1303 
-1311 NIKLP
+1311 
-1316 ENLAEIG
+1316 
-1323 SYAFDNCSQLKVD
+1323 
-1336 LPGNIVKIGEGT
+1336 
-1348 FRDCKSLTEITIP
+1348 CKSLTEITIP

-2207 GWKYIGKN
+2207 G
-2215 WYYMDGN
+2215 
-2222 GVMQTGWKT
+2222 
-2231 ISGRRYY
+2231 
-2238 FYANG
+2238 
-2243 AMR
+2243 

>member
-23 PANVYANTN
+23 PSNVYANTN

-91 DSKTGT
+91 NPKTGT

-235 YLNDD
+235 YFNDD

-339 SATGKEAFSKEA
+339 STTGKEAFSKEA

-449 LNILSEV
+449 LGILSEV

-553 NSACE
+553 DSACE

-589 RATAMQAVVNGNAVT
+589 RAAAMQAVVNGNAVT

-609 TDSNAE
+609 TDSDAE

-665 IDGTVASDKQYVYSR
+665 IDGTVASDKQYEYSR
-680 PYQTTKI
+680 PYQTTRI

-740 CWDKEKNGDYT
+740 CWDNEKNGDYT

-780 HYISYNSLYK
+780 HFISYNSLYK

-848 SVTIIG
+848 SVTSIG
-854 ENAFYDCDQL
+854 KNAFYDCDQL

-891 LPQNMDVVSS
+891 LPQNMNVVSTCI
-901 NMFYE
+901 FYE

-914 FGMNVTKIGEGAF
+914 FGMNVTEIGNYAF
-927 RNCGQLKVDLPGNI
+927 YNCNQLKVDLPGNI
-941 VKIGD
+941 VKIGG

-965 DCSSDIFSGC
+965 DCDSDIFSGC

-986 ITTIPAYLFRG
+986 ITTIPEKLFSG
-997 YGSWF
+997 YDDSWF

-1019 YAFNNCKN
+1019 SAFYNCKN
-1027 LTTVTGMKNVTEIG
+1027 LTTVTGMKNVTKIG
-1041 SYAFYNCN
+1041 DCAFYNCS
-1049 QLKVDLPGNIVKIGD
+1049 QLKVDLPGNIEKIGF
-1064 STFKNCKGLTEITIP
+1064 STFRNCKSLTEITIP
-1079 KSLTDCSSDIFSGCS
+1079 KSLTDCSNDIFSGCS

-1100 FEKGITTIPAYLF
+1100 FEKGITTIPEKLF
-1113 RGYGSWFDGLEEI
+1113 SGYDDSWFDGLEEI
-1126 DIPETVTTIGEYAF
+1126 DIPETVTTIGGSAF
-1140 NNCKNLTTVTGMKNV
+1140 ENCKNLTTVTGMKNV
-1155 TEIGDNAFYN
+1155 TKIGYNAF
-1165 CSNLVNIKLPE
+1165 C
-1176 NLAEIGS
+1176 
-1183 YAFDNC
+1183 
-1189 SQLKVDLPGNIV
+1189 
-1201 KIGEGTFRD
+1201 
-1210 CKSLTEITIPKSLT
+1210 
-1224 DCSSDIFSGCSNLKT
+1224 
-1239 IKFEKGITTIPA
+1239 
-1251 YLFRGYGSWFDGL
+1251 
-1264 EEIDIPETVTT
+1264 
-1275 IGEYA
+1275 
-1280 FNNCKNLTTVTGMKN
+1280 
-1295 VTEIGDNA
+1295 
-1303 FYNCSNLV
+1303 
-1311 NIKLP
+1311 
-1316 ENLAEIG
+1316 
-1323 SYAFDNCSQLKVD
+1323 
-1336 LPGNIVKIGEGT
+1336 
-1348 FRDCKSLTEITIP
+1348 
-1361 KSLTDCSSDIFSGC
+1361 
-1375 SNLKTIKFEKG
+1375 
-1386 ITTIPAY
+1386 
-1393 LFRGYGS
+1393 
-1400 WFDGLE
+1400 
-1406 EIDIPET
+1406 
-1413 VTTIGAYAFYD
+1413 
-1424 CRNLTTVTGMKN
+1424 
-1436 VTKIGDNAF
+1436 
-1445 YNCSNLKEITIP
+1445 NCSNLK
-1457 DTVESMGTSIFY
+1457 
-1469 GCTSLKSV
+1469 
-1477 VLPNKRVNIT
+1477 
-1487 DSTFCN
+1487 
-1493 CTSLESIT
+1493 
-1501 LPDTVEYIRNN
+1501 
-1512 AFYGCSSL
+1512 
-1520 KKIVWSKSIKEI
+1520 
-1532 ENNAFKGCSSLT
+1532 

-1592 TLGKGLT
+1592 ALGKGLT
-1599 TIPSYMFSNCESLK
+1599 SIPSYMFSNCESLK
-1613 NIKIPYNVATIG
+1613 NIKIPYNVEAIE

-1671 ANENNIKFTNREVNA
+1671 ANENNIKFTNRKVNA

-1695 ITLNKGD
+1695 IT
-1702 TYNLIMSVTPDD
+1702 
-1714 FTDAVTWKSTDTD
+1714 
-1727 VVTVTETGVI
+1727 
-1737 KAVGTGTATVK
+1737 
-1748 LTVGNVSTSCRITVL
+1748 
-1763 QPVTSISLDR
+1763 
-1773 SSISLDSADNY
+1773 LDSADNY

-1809 ATVDDN
+1809 ATIDDN
-1815 GMVTALKKGTAKITV
+1815 GMVTALKKGTTKITV
-1830 KAMDGSNVSA
+1830 KATDGSNVTD
-1840 SCTVTVKN
+1840 SCTVTVRN
-1848 TTYVCDTVDKIE
+1848 TTYVCDAVDKIE

-1887 DERTAVES
+1887 DERTTVES

-2001 IIPVKKYHEYV
+2001 IIPVKKDHEYV

-2120 SEGALQTGWKKVGNK
+2120 SEGALQTGWKQVGNK
-2135 WYYMNSNGIVQ
+2135 WYYMNSDGVVQ

-2170 QVGRYWYYMDG
+2170 QVGKYWYYMD
-2181 NGVMQTGWK
+2181 N
-2190 QIGKN
+2190 
-2195 WYYMDSNGVMQT
+2195 
-2207 GWKYIGKN
+2207 
-2215 WYYMDGN
+2215 N

>member
-10 FMLAAV
+10 FILAAV

-32 VDDNTYVE
+32 ADDNTYVE

-82 GQQLNALGI
+82 GQQLKALGI

-104 TWYPCLLDNVETNSG
+104 TWYPSLLDNVETNSG

-235 YLNDD
+235 YLSDD

-272 LSDGKDLIIKQLLSS
+272 LSEGKDLIIKQLLSS

-339 SATGKEAFSKEA
+339 STTGKEAFSKEA

-365 LSKFLDNTGKVAKI
+365 LSKFLDNTGKVTKI

-481 ASVYFFYEK
+481 TSVYIFYEK

-589 RATAMQAVVNGNAVT
+589 RAAAMQAVVNGNAVT

-780 HYISYNSLYK
+780 HFISYNSLYK

-848 SVTIIG
+848 SVTSIG

-914 FGMNVTKIGEGAF
+914 FGMNVTEIGAWAF
-927 RNCGQLKVDLPGNI
+927 YNCSQLKVDLPGNI
-941 VKIGD
+941 VKIGVG
-946 STFRNCKSL
+946 TFENCKSL

-965 DCSSDIFSGC
+965 ECDWRIFSGC

-986 ITTIPAYLFRG
+986 ITTIPANLF
-997 YGSWF
+997 YGADTIWF

-1010 PETVTTIGE
+1010 PETVTTIGNS
-1019 YAFNNCKN
+1019 AFFNCRN
-1027 LTTVTGMKNVTEIG
+1027 LTTVTGMKNVTKIGDNAFYNCSNLVNIKLPENLTEIG
-1041 SYAFYNCN
+1041 VWAFYNCN
-1049 QLKVDLPGNIVKIGD
+1049 QLKVDLPGNIVKID
-1064 STFKNCKGLTEITIP
+1064 WSAFRNCKSLTEITIP
-1079 KSLTDCSSDIFSGCS
+1079 KSLTDCGSDIFSDCS

-1113 RGYGSWFDGLEEI
+1113 YGSNSWFDGLEEI
-1126 DIPETVTTIGEYAF
+1126 DIPETVTTIG
-1140 NNCKNLTTVTGMKNV
+1140 K
-1155 TEIGDNAFYN
+1155 
-1165 CSNLVNIKLPE
+1165 
-1176 NLAEIGS
+1176 
-1183 YAFDNC
+1183 
-1189 SQLKVDLPGNIV
+1189 
-1201 KIGEGTFRD
+1201 
-1210 CKSLTEITIPKSLT
+1210 
-1224 DCSSDIFSGCSNLKT
+1224 
-1239 IKFEKGITTIPA
+1239 
-1251 YLFRGYGSWFDGL
+1251 
-1264 EEIDIPETVTT
+1264 
-1275 IGEYA
+1275 
-1280 FNNCKNLTTVTGMKN
+1280 
-1295 VTEIGDNA
+1295 
-1303 FYNCSNLV
+1303 
-1311 NIKLP
+1311 
-1316 ENLAEIG
+1316 
-1323 SYAFDNCSQLKVD
+1323 
-1336 LPGNIVKIGEGT
+1336 
-1348 FRDCKSLTEITIP
+1348 
-1361 KSLTDCSSDIFSGC
+1361 
-1375 SNLKTIKFEKG
+1375 
-1386 ITTIPAY
+1386 
-1393 LFRGYGS
+1393 
-1400 WFDGLE
+1400 
-1406 EIDIPET
+1406 
-1413 VTTIGAYAFYD
+1413 YAFYD

-1436 VTKIGDNAF
+1436 VTKIGDDAF

-1487 DSTFCN
+1487 DSTFYN
-1493 CTSLESIT
+1493 CSSLESIT

-1544 EIIIPDGVTS
+1544 EIIIPDGATS

-1592 TLGKGLT
+1592 ALGKGLT

-1784 QLSAYIYP
+1784 QFSAYIYP

-1925 EGSKVRIKLES
+1925 EGPKVRIKLES

-1949 VKRASKSHM
+1949 VKRASKSHL

-2001 IIPVKKYHEYV
+2001 IIPVKKDHEYV

-2120 SEGALQTGWKKVGNK
+2120 SEGALQTGWKQVGNK
-2135 WYYMNSNGIVQ
+2135 WYYMDSNGVVQ

-2195 WYYMDSNGVMQT
+2195 WYYMDGNGVMQT

-2215 WYYMDGN
+2215 WYYMDSN

>member
-10 FMLAAV
+10 FILAAV

-82 GQQLNALGI
+82 GQQLKALGI

-195 DGLMNEYCSLYG
+195 DGLMNEYCHLYG

-222 YINDDEMFSKYPY
+222 YVNDDEMFSKYPY

-272 LSDGKDLIIKQLLSS
+272 LSEGKDLIIKQLLSS

-365 LSKFLDNTGKVAKI
+365 LSKFLDNTGKVTKI

-589 RATAMQAVVNGNAVT
+589 RAAAMQAVVNGNAVT

-807 NGVLTGYKGYKTFVK
+807 NGVLTGYNGYKTFVK

-1041 SYAFYNCN
+1041 
-1049 QLKVDLPGNIVKIGD
+1049 
-1064 STFKNCKGLTEITIP
+1064 
-1079 KSLTDCSSDIFSGCS
+1079 
-1094 NLKTIK
+1094 
-1100 FEKGITTIPAYLF
+1100 
-1113 RGYGSWFDGLEEI
+1113 
-1126 DIPETVTTIGEYAF
+1126 
-1140 NNCKNLTTVTGMKNV
+1140 
-1155 TEIGDNAFYN
+1155 DNAFYN

-1176 NLAEIGS
+1176 NLTEIGR
-1183 YAFDNC
+1183 YAFYNC
-1189 SQLKVDLPGNIV
+1189 SQLKVDLSGNIK
-1201 KIGEGTFRD
+1201 KIGNSTFM
-1210 CKSLTEITIPKSLT
+1210 
-1224 DCSSDIFSGCSNLKT
+1224 N
-1239 IKFEKGITTIPA
+1239 
-1251 YLFRGYGSWFDGL
+1251 
-1264 EEIDIPETVTT
+1264 
-1275 IGEYA
+1275 
-1280 FNNCKNLTTVTGMKN
+1280 
-1295 VTEIGDNA
+1295 
-1303 FYNCSNLV
+1303 
-1311 NIKLP
+1311 
-1316 ENLAEIG
+1316 
-1323 SYAFDNCSQLKVD
+1323 
-1336 LPGNIVKIGEGT
+1336 
-1348 FRDCKSLTEITIP
+1348 CKSLTEITIP

>member
-10 FMLAAV
+10 FILAAV

-82 GQQLNALGI
+82 GQQLKALGI
-91 DSKTGT
+91 DSKTGN

-130 LKSIAADAGDEP
+130 LKSIAADAGNEP

-235 YLNDD
+235 YFNDD

-253 YDALDNADSSRML
+253 YDALDNADNSRML

-339 SATGKEAFSKEA
+339 STTGKEAFSKEA

-365 LSKFLDNTGKVAKI
+365 LSKFLDNTGKVTKI

-569 ENMKETL
+569 ENMKEIL
-576 TGTFTYDKFLERC
+576 TETFTYDKFLERC
-589 RATAMQAVVNGNAVT
+589 RAAAMQAVVNGNAVT
-604 VGSSN
+604 VGGSN

-615 SKSEAIVEK
+615 SKSEAIVEE

-665 IDGTVASDKQYVYSR
+665 IDGTVASDKQYEYSR
-680 PYQTTKI
+680 PYQTTRI

-693 EVSEDAIGILISKAK
+693 EVSEDAVGILISKAK

-780 HYISYNSLYK
+780 HFISYNSLYK

-822 IPDTVKAIG
+822 IPNTVKAIG

-848 SVTIIG
+848 SVTSIG

-891 LPQNMDVVSS
+891 LTQNMDVVSS
-901 NMFYE
+901 HMFYE

-914 FGMNVTKIGEGAF
+914 FGMNVTKIEEGAF
-927 RNCGQLKVDLPGNI
+927 WNCSQLKTGLPGNI
-941 VKIGD
+941 VEIG
-946 STFRNCKSL
+946 TLAFTNCKSITEIIIPKSL
-955 TEITIPKSLT
+955 TNCGVDIFSGCSNLKTINFEKGITAIPANLFHGTEKGVDWHLDGLEEIDIPETVTTIGDDAFLNCKNLTTVTGMKNVTEIGWSAFDGCNKLVNINLPSKLRKLSGLTFMNCKNITEITIPKSLT
-965 DCSSDIFSGC
+965 DCGYGIFSGC

-981 KFEKG
+981 NFEKG
-986 ITTIPAYLFRG
+986 ISVIPSNLFRG
-997 YGSWF
+997 AEEYGYSWF

-1010 PETVTTIGE
+1010 PETVTTIGDD
-1019 YAFNNCKN
+1019 AF
-1027 LTTVTGMKNVTEIG
+1027 E
-1041 SYAFYNCN
+1041 
-1049 QLKVDLPGNIVKIGD
+1049 
-1064 STFKNCKGLTEITIP
+1064 
-1079 KSLTDCSSDIFSGCS
+1079 
-1094 NLKTIK
+1094 
-1100 FEKGITTIPAYLF
+1100 
-1113 RGYGSWFDGLEEI
+1113 
-1126 DIPETVTTIGEYAF
+1126 
-1140 NNCKNLTTVTGMKNV
+1140 NCKNLTTVTGMKNV

-1183 YAFDNC
+1183 YAFHGC
-1189 SQLKVDLPGNIV
+1189 SQLKSI
-1201 KIGEGTFRD
+1201 
-1210 CKSLTEITIPKSLT
+1210 SIPDTLKGWET
-1224 DCSSDIFSGCSNLKT
+1224 DIFSDCT
-1239 IKFEKGITTIPA
+1239 
-1251 YLFRGYGSWFDGL
+1251 GL
-1264 EEIDIPETVTT
+1264 ATV
-1275 IGEYA
+1275 E
-1280 FNNCKNLTTVTGMKN
+1280 
-1295 VTEIGDNA
+1295 
-1303 FYNCSNLV
+1303 
-1311 NIKLP
+1311 
-1316 ENLAEIG
+1316 
-1323 SYAFDNCSQLKVD
+1323 
-1336 LPGNIVKIGEGT
+1336 
-1348 FRDCKSLTEITIP
+1348 
-1361 KSLTDCSSDIFSGC
+1361 
-1375 SNLKTIKFEKG
+1375 
-1386 ITTIPAY
+1386 
-1393 LFRGYGS
+1393 
-1400 WFDGLE
+1400 
-1406 EIDIPET
+1406 
-1413 VTTIGAYAFYD
+1413 
-1424 CRNLTTVTGMKN
+1424 
-1436 VTKIGDNAF
+1436 
-1445 YNCSNLKEITIP
+1445 IP
-1457 DTVESMGTSIFY
+1457 DDFI
-1469 GCTSLKSV
+1469 
-1477 VLPNKRVNIT
+1477 NIPS
-1487 DSTFCN
+1487 DTFLN
-1493 CTSLESIT
+1493 
-1501 LPDTVEYIRNN
+1501 
-1512 AFYGCSSL
+1512 CSSL
-1520 KKIVWSKSIKEI
+1520 KEIKLPVSLKTI
-1532 ENNAFKGCSSLT
+1532 NSNAFKGSGLT
-1544 EIIIPDGVTS
+1544 EIIIPGGVTS

-1773 SSISLDSADNY
+1773 SSLSLDSADNY

-2001 IIPVKKYHEYV
+2001 IIPVKKDHEYV

-2030 TSTGWWYDNGDGTY
+2030 TSTGWWYDNGGGTY

-2170 QVGRYWYYMDG
+2170 QVGKYWYYMDS

-2195 WYYMDSNGVMQT
+2195 WYYMD
-2207 GWKYIGKN
+2207 
-2215 WYYMDGN
+2215 GN
-2222 GVMQTGWKT
+2222 GVMQTG
-2231 ISGRRYY
+2231 
-2238 FYANG
+2238 
-2243 AMR
+2243 

>member
-1 MKKGMKLIA
+1 MKKGIKLIA

-82 GQQLNALGI
+82 GQQLKALGI
-91 DSKTGT
+91 DSKTGN

-272 LSDGKDLIIKQLLSS
+272 LSEGKDLIIKQLLSS

-339 SATGKEAFSKEA
+339 STTGKEAFSKEA

-449 LNILSEV
+449 LDILSEV

-589 RATAMQAVVNGNAVT
+589 RAAAMQAVVNGNAIT

-756 IPYTELAEWV
+756 IPYIELAEWV

-780 HYISYNSLYK
+780 HFISYNSLYK

-848 SVTIIG
+848 SVTSIG

-891 LPQNMDVVSS
+891 LPQNMNVVSS
-901 NMFYE
+901 HMFYE

-914 FGMNVTKIGEGAF
+914 FGMNETEIGDYAF
-927 RNCGQLKVDLPGNI
+927 YNCNQLKVDLPGNI
-941 VKIGD
+941 VKIGAG
-946 STFRNCKSL
+946 TFRNCKSL

-965 DCSSDIFSGC
+965 DCSYDIFSGC

-986 ITTIPAYLFRG
+986 ITTIPAYLFNG
-997 YGSWF
+997 YNSWF

-1010 PETVTTIGE
+1010 PETVTTIG
-1019 YAFNNCKN
+1019 YRAFDDCRN
-1027 LTTVTGMKNVTEIG
+1027 LTTVTGMKNVTKIENQAFEGCNKLVNIKLPENLTEIRP
-1041 SYAFYNCN
+1041 SAFSC
-1049 QLKVDLPGNIVKIGD
+1049 
-1064 STFKNCKGLTEITIP
+1064 CKSLTEITIP
-1079 KSLTDCSSDIFSGCS
+1079 KSLTDCNSYGDGIFYGCS
-1094 NLKTIK
+1094 NLKTIN
-1100 FEKGITTIPAYLF
+1100 FEKGITRIPAFLF
-1113 RGYGSWFDGLEEI
+1113 HGTDGLEEI
-1126 DIPETVTTIGEYAF
+1126 DIPETVTTIGYSAF
-1140 NNCKNLTTVTGMKNV
+1140 ENCK
-1155 TEIGDNAFYN
+1155 
-1165 CSNLVNIKLPE
+1165 
-1176 NLAEIGS
+1176 
-1183 YAFDNC
+1183 
-1189 SQLKVDLPGNIV
+1189 
-1201 KIGEGTFRD
+1201 
-1210 CKSLTEITIPKSLT
+1210 
-1224 DCSSDIFSGCSNLKT
+1224 
-1239 IKFEKGITTIPA
+1239 
-1251 YLFRGYGSWFDGL
+1251 
-1264 EEIDIPETVTT
+1264 
-1275 IGEYA
+1275 
-1280 FNNCKNLTTVTGMKN
+1280 
-1295 VTEIGDNA
+1295 
-1303 FYNCSNLV
+1303 
-1311 NIKLP
+1311 
-1316 ENLAEIG
+1316 
-1323 SYAFDNCSQLKVD
+1323 
-1336 LPGNIVKIGEGT
+1336 
-1348 FRDCKSLTEITIP
+1348 
-1361 KSLTDCSSDIFSGC
+1361 
-1375 SNLKTIKFEKG
+1375 
-1386 ITTIPAY
+1386 
-1393 LFRGYGS
+1393 
-1400 WFDGLE
+1400 
-1406 EIDIPET
+1406 
-1413 VTTIGAYAFYD
+1413 
-1424 CRNLTTVTGMKN
+1424 NLTTVTGMKN

-1487 DSTFCN
+1487 GSTFYN
-1493 CTSLESIT
+1493 CSSLESIT

-1571 PNSVTSLGTY
+1571 PDSVTSLGTY

-1599 TIPSYMFSNCESLK
+1599 SIPSYMFSNCESLK
-1613 NIKIPYNVATIG
+1613 NIKIPYNVATIEN
-1625 SYAFLND
+1625 YAFLND

-1652 SYPGKLNI
+1652 SYPEKLNI

-1773 SSISLDSADNY
+1773 SSIELDSADNY

-2001 IIPVKKYHEYV
+2001 IIPVKKDHEYV

-2120 SEGALQTGWKKVGNK
+2120 SEGALQTGWKQVGNK
-2135 WYYMNSNGIVQ
+2135 WYYMDSNGVVQ

-2157 YLNSDGSMQTGWK
+2157 YFNSDGSMQTGWK
-2170 QVGRYWYYMDG
+2170 QVGKNWYYMDNNGVMQTGWKQVGKNWYYMDG

-2190 QIGKN
+2190 HIGKN
-2195 WYYMDSNGVMQT
+2195 WYYMDS
-2207 GWKYIGKN
+2207 
-2215 WYYMDGN
+2215 N

-2243 AMR
+2243 AMK

>member
-10 FMLAAV
+10 FILAAV

-175 YIESYG
+175 YIETYG

-222 YINDDEMFSKYPY
+222 YVNDDEMFSKYPY

-365 LSKFLDNTGKVAKI
+365 LSKFLDNTGKVTKI

-449 LNILSEV
+449 LDILSEV

-526 GKADLSSAAENY
+526 GKANLSSAAENY

-569 ENMKETL
+569 ENMKELL

-589 RATAMQAVVNGNAVT
+589 RAAAMQAVVNGNAVT
-604 VGSSN
+604 VGGSN

-615 SKSEAIVEK
+615 SKSEAIVEE

-680 PYQTTKI
+680 PYQTTRI

-780 HYISYNSLYK
+780 HFISYNSLYK

-831 DNAFKN
+831 DGAFKN

-848 SVTIIG
+848 SVTSIG
-854 ENAFYDCDQL
+854 EYAFYDCDQL

-872 VTSVGS
+872 VTSVGLA
-878 SCFYSC
+878 CFKSC

-891 LPQNMDVVSS
+891 LPQNMNVVSPY
-901 NMFYE
+901 MFYE

-914 FGMNVTKIGEGAF
+914 FGMNVTEIGGSAF
-927 RNCGQLKVDLPGNI
+927 EYCSQLKVDLPGNI
-941 VKIGD
+941 EKIDYYAFGG
-946 STFRNCKSL
+946 CKSL

-965 DCSSDIFSGC
+965 YCGHDIFSCCSNLKTIKFEKGITTIPKSLFWGDFWGHSYNWWFDGLEEIDIPETVTTIGEYAFANCKNLTTVTGMKNVTKIGKYAFYNCSNLKEITIPKSLTDCSYGIFSGC

-986 ITTIPAYLFRG
+986 ITTIPKHLFDG
-997 YGSWF
+997 SSDYSYDSYDSWF

-1019 YAFNNCKN
+1019 YAFDNCK
-1027 LTTVTGMKNVTEIG
+1027 
-1041 SYAFYNCN
+1041 
-1049 QLKVDLPGNIVKIGD
+1049 
-1064 STFKNCKGLTEITIP
+1064 
-1079 KSLTDCSSDIFSGCS
+1079 
-1094 NLKTIK
+1094 
-1100 FEKGITTIPAYLF
+1100 
-1113 RGYGSWFDGLEEI
+1113 
-1126 DIPETVTTIGEYAF
+1126 
-1140 NNCKNLTTVTGMKNV
+1140 
-1155 TEIGDNAFYN
+1155 
-1165 CSNLVNIKLPE
+1165 
-1176 NLAEIGS
+1176 
-1183 YAFDNC
+1183 
-1189 SQLKVDLPGNIV
+1189 
-1201 KIGEGTFRD
+1201 
-1210 CKSLTEITIPKSLT
+1210 
-1224 DCSSDIFSGCSNLKT
+1224 
-1239 IKFEKGITTIPA
+1239 
-1251 YLFRGYGSWFDGL
+1251 
-1264 EEIDIPETVTT
+1264 
-1275 IGEYA
+1275 
-1280 FNNCKNLTTVTGMKN
+1280 
-1295 VTEIGDNA
+1295 
-1303 FYNCSNLV
+1303 
-1311 NIKLP
+1311 
-1316 ENLAEIG
+1316 
-1323 SYAFDNCSQLKVD
+1323 
-1336 LPGNIVKIGEGT
+1336 
-1348 FRDCKSLTEITIP
+1348 
-1361 KSLTDCSSDIFSGC
+1361 
-1375 SNLKTIKFEKG
+1375 
-1386 ITTIPAY
+1386 
-1393 LFRGYGS
+1393 
-1400 WFDGLE
+1400 
-1406 EIDIPET
+1406 
-1413 VTTIGAYAFYD
+1413 
-1424 CRNLTTVTGMKN
+1424 NLTTVTGMKN
-1436 VTKIGDNAF
+1436 VTKIGDGAF

-1457 DTVESMGTSIFY
+1457 DTVESMGTSI
-1469 GCTSLKSV
+1469 
-1477 VLPNKRVNIT
+1477 
-1487 DSTFCN
+1487 
-1493 CTSLESIT
+1493 
-1501 LPDTVEYIRNN
+1501 
-1512 AFYGCSSL
+1512 FYGCSSL

-1554 IGSNAF
+1554 IGNNAF

-1592 TLGKGLT
+1592 ALGKGLT
-1599 TIPSYMFSNCESLK
+1599 SIPSYMFSNCESLK
-1613 NIKIPYNVATIG
+1613 NIKIPYNVEAIE

-1652 SYPGKLNI
+1652 SYPEKLNI

-1671 ANENNIKFTNREVNA
+1671 ANENNIKFTNREENA

-1695 ITLNKGD
+1695 ITLD
-1702 TYNLIMSVTPDD
+1702 
-1714 FTDAVTWKSTDTD
+1714 
-1727 VVTVTETGVI
+1727 
-1737 KAVGTGTATVK
+1737 
-1748 LTVGNVSTSCRITVL
+1748 
-1763 QPVTSISLDR
+1763 
-1773 SSISLDSADNY
+1773 SSDNY

-1949 VKRASKSHM
+1949 VKRASKSHV

-2001 IIPVKKYHEYV
+2001 IIPVKKDHEYV

-2049 KYIDGKWYHF
+2049 KYINNKWYHF

-2120 SEGALQTGWKKVGNK
+2120 SEGALQTGWKQVGNK
-2135 WYYMNSNGIVQ
+2135 WYYMNSNGVVQ

-2170 QVGRYWYYMDG
+2170 QVGRYWYYMD
-2181 NGVMQTGWK
+2181 N
-2190 QIGKN
+2190 
-2195 WYYMDSNGVMQT
+2195 NGVMQT

>member
-10 FMLAAV
+10 FILAAV

-222 YINDDEMFSKYPY
+222 YVNDDEMFSKYPY

-365 LSKFLDNTGKVAKI
+365 LSKFLDNTGKVTKI

-449 LNILSEV
+449 LDILSEV

-589 RATAMQAVVNGNAVT
+589 RAAAMQAVVNGNAVT

-693 EVSEDAIGILISKAK
+693 EVSEDAVGILISKAK

-726 FKEATDNGIVVYDS
+726 FKKATDNGIVVYDS

-780 HYISYNSLYK
+780 HFISYNSLYK

-848 SVTIIG
+848 SVTSIG

-914 FGMNVTKIGEGAF
+914 FGMNVTEIGAWAF
-927 RNCGQLKVDLPGNI
+927 YNCSQLKVDLPGNI
-941 VKIGD
+941 VKIGVG
-946 STFRNCKSL
+946 TFENCKSL

-965 DCSSDIFSGC
+965 ECDWRIFSGC

-986 ITTIPAYLFRG
+986 ITTIPANLF
-997 YGSWF
+997 YGADTIWF

-1010 PETVTTIGE
+1010 PETVTTIGNS
-1019 YAFNNCKN
+1019 AFFNCRN
-1027 LTTVTGMKNVTEIG
+1027 LTTVTGMKNVTKIG
-1041 SYAFYNCN
+1041 SNAFYNCSN
-1049 QLKVDLPGNIVKIGD
+1049 LVNIKLPENLAEIGAWAFYNCSQLKVDLPGNIVKIGVG
-1064 STFKNCKGLTEITIP
+1064 TFENCKSLTEITIP
-1079 KSLTDCSSDIFSGCS
+1079 KSLTECDWRIFSGCS

-1100 FEKGITTIPAYLF
+1100 FEKGITTIPANLF
-1113 RGYGSWFDGLEEI
+1113 YGADTIWFDGLEEI
-1126 DIPETVTTIGEYAF
+1126 DIPETVTTIGNSAF
-1140 NNCKNLTTVTGMKNV
+1140 
-1155 TEIGDNAFYN
+1155 
-1165 CSNLVNIKLPE
+1165 
-1176 NLAEIGS
+1176 
-1183 YAFDNC
+1183 
-1189 SQLKVDLPGNIV
+1189 
-1201 KIGEGTFRD
+1201 
-1210 CKSLTEITIPKSLT
+1210 
-1224 DCSSDIFSGCSNLKT
+1224 
-1239 IKFEKGITTIPA
+1239 
-1251 YLFRGYGSWFDGL
+1251 
-1264 EEIDIPETVTT
+1264 
-1275 IGEYA
+1275 
-1280 FNNCKNLTTVTGMKN
+1280 FN
-1295 VTEIGDNA
+1295 
-1303 FYNCSNLV
+1303 
-1311 NIKLP
+1311 
-1316 ENLAEIG
+1316 
-1323 SYAFDNCSQLKVD
+1323 
-1336 LPGNIVKIGEGT
+1336 
-1348 FRDCKSLTEITIP
+1348 
-1361 KSLTDCSSDIFSGC
+1361 
-1375 SNLKTIKFEKG
+1375 
-1386 ITTIPAY
+1386 
-1393 LFRGYGS
+1393 
-1400 WFDGLE
+1400 
-1406 EIDIPET
+1406 
-1413 VTTIGAYAFYD
+1413 

-1445 YNCSNLKEITIP
+1445 YNCSNLVNINLPENLAEIGSYAFRGCSQLKSISIP
-1457 DTVESMGTSIFY
+1457 DTLKSWGTDIFS
-1469 GCTSLKSV
+1469 GCTGLA
-1477 VLPNKRVNIT
+1477 
-1487 DSTFCN
+1487 
-1493 CTSLESIT
+1493 
-1501 LPDTVEYIRNN
+1501 TVEIPDNFIN
-1512 AFYGCSSL
+1512 MPSDTFLNCSSL
-1520 KKIVWSKSIKEI
+1520 KEIKLPASLKTI
-1532 ENNAFKGCSSLT
+1532 NSNAFKGSGLT

-1599 TIPSYMFSNCESLK
+1599 SMPSYMFSNCESLK

-1773 SSISLDSADNY
+1773 SSLSLDSSDNY

-1949 VKRASKSHM
+1949 VKRASKSHV

-2001 IIPVKKYHEYV
+2001 IIPVKKDHEYV

-2030 TSTGWWYDNGDGTY
+2030 NSTGWWYDNGDGTY

-2120 SEGALQTGWKKVGNK
+2120 SEGALQTGWKQVGNK
-2135 WYYMNSNGIVQ
+2135 WYYMNSNGVVQ

-2170 QVGRYWYYMDG
+2170 QVGRYWYYMD
-2181 NGVMQTGWK
+2181 N
-2190 QIGKN
+2190 
-2195 WYYMDSNGVMQT
+2195 NGVMQT

>member
-23 PANVYANTN
+23 PSNVYANTN

-365 LSKFLDNTGKVAKI
+365 LSKFLDNTGKVTKI

-449 LNILSEV
+449 LDILSEV

-468 MGIAYAIVNVVAK
+468 MGIAYAIVNVAAK

-498 DVLETYALY
+498 DLLETYALY

-569 ENMKETL
+569 ENMKEIL

-589 RATAMQAVVNGNAVT
+589 RAAAMQAVVNGNAVT
-604 VGSSN
+604 VGGSN

-615 SKSEAIVEK
+615 SKSEAIVEE

-680 PYQTTKI
+680 PYQTTRI

-780 HYISYNSLYK
+780 HFISYNSLYK

-831 DNAFKN
+831 DGAFKN
-837 NDMIRNIYIPD
+837 NDMIRNIYIPN
-848 SVTIIG
+848 SVTSIG
-854 ENAFYDCDQL
+854 KNAFYDCDQL

-878 SCFYSC
+878 SCFRSC

-891 LPQNMDVVSS
+891 LPQNMNVVSS
-901 NMFYE
+901 HMFYE

-914 FGMNVTKIGEGAF
+914 FGMNVTEIGSYAF
-927 RNCGQLKVDLPGNI
+927 DNCSQLKVDLPGNI
-941 VKIGD
+941 KTINHGTFMNCKSLTEITIPKSLTDCSVDIFSGCSNLKTVKFEKGITTIPKNLFSGDSYYNYPSDDSWFDGLEEIDIPETVTTIGESAFYNCKNLTTVTGMKNVTEIGDWAFSYCRQLKVDLPGNIKKIGNSTFMNCKSLTEITIPKSLTD
-946 STFRNCKSL
+946 CGYGIFSGCSNLKTIKFEKGITTIPEELFCGYFDDSWFDGLEEIDIPETVTTIGDYAFCNCKNLTTVTGMKNVTEIGFCAFKNCSQLKVDLPGNIEKIGSSTFRNCKSL

-965 DCSSDIFSGC
+965 DCSYNIFSGC

-986 ITTIPAYLFRG
+986 ITTIPENLFSGDSDDSRFDG
-997 YGSWF
+997 LEEIDIPETVTSGDSDDSWF

-1019 YAFNNCKN
+1019 SAFYNCKN

-1041 SYAFYNCN
+1041 DWAFSYCR
-1049 QLKVDLPGNIVKIGD
+1049 QLKVDLPGNIKKIGD
-1064 STFKNCKGLTEITIP
+1064 GTFMNCKSLTEITIP
-1079 KSLTDCSSDIFSGCS
+1079 KSLTDCGHNIFSGCS

-1100 FEKGITTIPAYLF
+1100 FEKGITTIPKYLF
-1113 RGYGSWFDGLEEI
+1113 YGGSYDSYHGYASWFDGLEEI
-1126 DIPETVTTIGEYAF
+1126 DIPETVTTIGKF
-1140 NNCKNLTTVTGMKNV
+1140 
-1155 TEIGDNAFYN
+1155 AFYN
-1165 CSNLVNIKLPE
+1165 CK
-1176 NLAEIGS
+1176 
-1183 YAFDNC
+1183 
-1189 SQLKVDLPGNIV
+1189 
-1201 KIGEGTFRD
+1201 
-1210 CKSLTEITIPKSLT
+1210 
-1224 DCSSDIFSGCSNLKT
+1224 
-1239 IKFEKGITTIPA
+1239 
-1251 YLFRGYGSWFDGL
+1251 
-1264 EEIDIPETVTT
+1264 
-1275 IGEYA
+1275 
-1280 FNNCKNLTTVTGMKN
+1280 
-1295 VTEIGDNA
+1295 
-1303 FYNCSNLV
+1303 
-1311 NIKLP
+1311 
-1316 ENLAEIG
+1316 
-1323 SYAFDNCSQLKVD
+1323 
-1336 LPGNIVKIGEGT
+1336 
-1348 FRDCKSLTEITIP
+1348 
-1361 KSLTDCSSDIFSGC
+1361 
-1375 SNLKTIKFEKG
+1375 
-1386 ITTIPAY
+1386 
-1393 LFRGYGS
+1393 
-1400 WFDGLE
+1400 
-1406 EIDIPET
+1406 
-1413 VTTIGAYAFYD
+1413 
-1424 CRNLTTVTGMKN
+1424 NLTTVTGMKN

-1445 YNCSNLKEITIP
+1445 YNCSNLKEI
-1457 DTVESMGTSIFY
+1457 
-1469 GCTSLKSV
+1469 
-1477 VLPNKRVNIT
+1477 
-1487 DSTFCN
+1487 
-1493 CTSLESIT
+1493 
-1501 LPDTVEYIRNN
+1501 
-1512 AFYGCSSL
+1512 
-1520 KKIVWSKSIKEI
+1520 
-1532 ENNAFKGCSSLT
+1532 
-1544 EIIIPDGVTS
+1544 IIPDGVTS

-1571 PNSVTSLGTY
+1571 PDSVTSLGTY

-1599 TIPSYMFSNCESLK
+1599 SIPSYMFSNCESLK

-1737 KAVGTGTATVK
+1737 KAVGTGTATIK

-1815 GMVTALKKGTAKITV
+1815 GMVTALKKGTTKITV
-1830 KAMDGSNVSA
+1830 KATDGSNVTD

-2001 IIPVKKYHEYV
+2001 IIPVKKDHEYV

-2049 KYIDGKWYHF
+2049 KYINNKWYHF

-2120 SEGALQTGWKKVGNK
+2120 SEGALQTGWKQVGNK
-2135 WYYMNSNGIVQ
+2135 WYYMNSNGVVQ

-2190 QIGKN
+2190 
-2195 WYYMDSNGVMQT
+2195 
-2207 GWKYIGKN
+2207 YIGKN

>member
-10 FMLAAV
+10 FILAAV

-32 VDDNTYVE
+32 ADDNTYVE

-235 YLNDD
+235 YFNDD

-272 LSDGKDLIIKQLLSS
+272 LSEGKDLIIKQLLSS

-339 SATGKEAFSKEA
+339 STTGKEAFSKEA

-365 LSKFLDNTGKVAKI
+365 LSKFLDNTGKVTKI

-449 LNILSEV
+449 LDILSEV

-498 DVLETYALY
+498 DLLETYALY

-569 ENMKETL
+569 ENMKEIL

-589 RATAMQAVVNGNAVT
+589 RAAAMQAVVNGNAVT
-604 VGSSN
+604 VGGSN

-615 SKSEAIVEK
+615 SKSEAIVEE

-780 HYISYNSLYK
+780 HFISYNSLYK

-848 SVTIIG
+848 SVTSIG
-854 ENAFYDCDQL
+854 EFAFYDCDQL

-872 VTSVGS
+872 VTSVGQA
-878 SCFYSC
+878 CFYRC

-891 LPQNMDVVSS
+891 LPQNMNVVRPW
-901 NMFYE
+901 MFCD

-914 FGMNVTKIGEGAF
+914 FGMNVTEIGSLAF
-927 RNCGQLKVDLPGNI
+927 YDCSQLKVDLPGNI
-941 VKIGD
+941 EKIDDCAFLG
-946 STFRNCKSL
+946 CKSL

-965 DCSSDIFSGC
+965 YCGHDIFSGC

-986 ITTIPAYLFRG
+986 ITTIPESLFWGDFWGHSYDWWFDGLEEIDIPETVTTIGEYAFANCKNLTTVTGMKNVTKIGRYAFYNCSNLKEITIPKSLTDCS
-997 YGSWF
+997 YGIFSGCSNLKTIKFEKGITTIPKHLFDGSSDYSYDSWF

-1019 YAFNNCKN
+1019 YAFDNCK
-1027 LTTVTGMKNVTEIG
+1027 
-1041 SYAFYNCN
+1041 
-1049 QLKVDLPGNIVKIGD
+1049 
-1064 STFKNCKGLTEITIP
+1064 
-1079 KSLTDCSSDIFSGCS
+1079 
-1094 NLKTIK
+1094 
-1100 FEKGITTIPAYLF
+1100 
-1113 RGYGSWFDGLEEI
+1113 
-1126 DIPETVTTIGEYAF
+1126 
-1140 NNCKNLTTVTGMKNV
+1140 
-1155 TEIGDNAFYN
+1155 
-1165 CSNLVNIKLPE
+1165 
-1176 NLAEIGS
+1176 
-1183 YAFDNC
+1183 
-1189 SQLKVDLPGNIV
+1189 
-1201 KIGEGTFRD
+1201 
-1210 CKSLTEITIPKSLT
+1210 
-1224 DCSSDIFSGCSNLKT
+1224 
-1239 IKFEKGITTIPA
+1239 
-1251 YLFRGYGSWFDGL
+1251 
-1264 EEIDIPETVTT
+1264 
-1275 IGEYA
+1275 
-1280 FNNCKNLTTVTGMKN
+1280 
-1295 VTEIGDNA
+1295 
-1303 FYNCSNLV
+1303 
-1311 NIKLP
+1311 
-1316 ENLAEIG
+1316 
-1323 SYAFDNCSQLKVD
+1323 
-1336 LPGNIVKIGEGT
+1336 
-1348 FRDCKSLTEITIP
+1348 
-1361 KSLTDCSSDIFSGC
+1361 
-1375 SNLKTIKFEKG
+1375 
-1386 ITTIPAY
+1386 
-1393 LFRGYGS
+1393 
-1400 WFDGLE
+1400 
-1406 EIDIPET
+1406 
-1413 VTTIGAYAFYD
+1413 
-1424 CRNLTTVTGMKN
+1424 NLTTVTGMKN
-1436 VTKIGDNAF
+1436 VTKIGDGAF

-1457 DTVESMGTSIFY
+1457 DTVESMGTSI
-1469 GCTSLKSV
+1469 
-1477 VLPNKRVNIT
+1477 
-1487 DSTFCN
+1487 
-1493 CTSLESIT
+1493 
-1501 LPDTVEYIRNN
+1501 
-1512 AFYGCSSL
+1512 FYGCSSL

-1592 TLGKGLT
+1592 ALGKGLT
-1599 TIPSYMFSNCESLK
+1599 SIPSYMFSNCESLK
-1613 NIKIPYNVATIG
+1613 NIKIPYNVEAIE

-1652 SYPGKLNI
+1652 SYPEKLNI

-1671 ANENNIKFTNREVNA
+1671 ANENNIKFTNREENA

-1695 ITLNKGD
+1695 IT
-1702 TYNLIMSVTPDD
+1702 
-1714 FTDAVTWKSTDTD
+1714 
-1727 VVTVTETGVI
+1727 
-1737 KAVGTGTATVK
+1737 
-1748 LTVGNVSTSCRITVL
+1748 
-1763 QPVTSISLDR
+1763 
-1773 SSISLDSADNY
+1773 LDSADNY

>member
-10 FMLAAV
+10 FILAAV

-32 VDDNTYVE
+32 ADDNTYVE

-91 DSKTGT
+91 NPKTGT

-235 YLNDD
+235 YFNDD

-272 LSDGKDLIIKQLLSS
+272 LSEGKDLIIKQLLSS

-325 QSKIKGIKLGYDLF
+325 QSKFKGIKLGYDLF

-365 LSKFLDNTGKVAKI
+365 LSKFLDNTGKVTKI

-481 ASVYFFYEK
+481 TSVYIFYEK

-589 RATAMQAVVNGNAVT
+589 RAAAMQAVVNGNAVT

-780 HYISYNSLYK
+780 HFISYNSLYK

-807 NGVLTGYKGYKTFVK
+807 NGVLTRYKGYKTFVK

-848 SVTIIG
+848 SVTSIG

-914 FGMNVTKIGEGAF
+914 FGMNVTEIGAWAF
-927 RNCGQLKVDLPGNI
+927 YNCSQLKVDLPGNI
-941 VKIGD
+941 VKIGVG
-946 STFRNCKSL
+946 TFENCKSL

-965 DCSSDIFSGC
+965 ECDWRIFSGC

-986 ITTIPAYLFRG
+986 ITTIPANLF
-997 YGSWF
+997 YGADTIWF

-1010 PETVTTIGE
+1010 PETVTTIGNS
-1019 YAFNNCKN
+1019 AF
-1027 LTTVTGMKNVTEIG
+1027 
-1041 SYAFYNCN
+1041 
-1049 QLKVDLPGNIVKIGD
+1049 
-1064 STFKNCKGLTEITIP
+1064 
-1079 KSLTDCSSDIFSGCS
+1079 
-1094 NLKTIK
+1094 
-1100 FEKGITTIPAYLF
+1100 
-1113 RGYGSWFDGLEEI
+1113 
-1126 DIPETVTTIGEYAF
+1126 F
-1140 NNCKNLTTVTGMKNV
+1140 N
-1155 TEIGDNAFYN
+1155 
-1165 CSNLVNIKLPE
+1165 
-1176 NLAEIGS
+1176 
-1183 YAFDNC
+1183 
-1189 SQLKVDLPGNIV
+1189 
-1201 KIGEGTFRD
+1201 
-1210 CKSLTEITIPKSLT
+1210 
-1224 DCSSDIFSGCSNLKT
+1224 
-1239 IKFEKGITTIPA
+1239 
-1251 YLFRGYGSWFDGL
+1251 
-1264 EEIDIPETVTT
+1264 
-1275 IGEYA
+1275 
-1280 FNNCKNLTTVTGMKN
+1280 
-1295 VTEIGDNA
+1295 
-1303 FYNCSNLV
+1303 
-1311 NIKLP
+1311 
-1316 ENLAEIG
+1316 
-1323 SYAFDNCSQLKVD
+1323 
-1336 LPGNIVKIGEGT
+1336 
-1348 FRDCKSLTEITIP
+1348 
-1361 KSLTDCSSDIFSGC
+1361 
-1375 SNLKTIKFEKG
+1375 
-1386 ITTIPAY
+1386 
-1393 LFRGYGS
+1393 
-1400 WFDGLE
+1400 
-1406 EIDIPET
+1406 
-1413 VTTIGAYAFYD
+1413 

-1436 VTKIGDNAF
+1436 VTKIGDDAF

-1487 DSTFCN
+1487 DSTFYN
-1493 CTSLESIT
+1493 CSSLESIT

-1544 EIIIPDGVTS
+1544 EIIIPDGATS

-1592 TLGKGLT
+1592 ALGKGLT

-1784 QLSAYIYP
+1784 QFSAYIYP

-1925 EGSKVRIKLES
+1925 EGPKVRIKLES

-1949 VKRASKSHM
+1949 VKRASKSHL

-2001 IIPVKKYHEYV
+2001 IIPVKKDHEYV

-2120 SEGALQTGWKKVGNK
+2120 SEGALQTGWKQVGNK
-2135 WYYMNSNGIVQ
+2135 WYYMDSNGVVQ

-2195 WYYMDSNGVMQT
+2195 WYYMDGNGVMQT

-2215 WYYMDGN
+2215 WYYMDSN

>member
-10 FMLAAV
+10 FILAAV

-32 VDDNTYVE
+32 ADDNTYVE

-235 YLNDD
+235 YFNDD

-272 LSDGKDLIIKQLLSS
+272 LSEGKDLIIKQLLSS

-339 SATGKEAFSKEA
+339 STTGKEAFSKEA

-365 LSKFLDNTGKVAKI
+365 LSKFLDNTGKVTKI

-449 LNILSEV
+449 LDILSEV

-498 DVLETYALY
+498 DLLETYALY

-569 ENMKETL
+569 ENMKEIL

-589 RATAMQAVVNGNAVT
+589 RAAAMQAVVNGNAVT
-604 VGSSN
+604 VGGSN

-615 SKSEAIVEK
+615 SKSEAIVEE

-780 HYISYNSLYK
+780 HFISYNSLYK

-848 SVTIIG
+848 SVTSIG
-854 ENAFYDCDQL
+854 EFAFYDCDQL

-872 VTSVGS
+872 VTSVGQA
-878 SCFYSC
+878 CFYRC

-891 LPQNMDVVSS
+891 LPQNMNVVRPW
-901 NMFYE
+901 MFCD

-914 FGMNVTKIGEGAF
+914 FGMNVTEIGSLAF
-927 RNCGQLKVDLPGNI
+927 YDCSQLKVDLPGNI
-941 VKIGD
+941 EKIDDCAFLG
-946 STFRNCKSL
+946 CKSL

-965 DCSSDIFSGC
+965 YCGHDIFSGC

-986 ITTIPAYLFRG
+986 ITTIPKHLFDG
-997 YGSWF
+997 SSDYSYDSWF

-1019 YAFNNCKN
+1019 YAFDNCKN
-1027 LTTVTGMKNVTEIG
+1027 LTTVTGMKNVTKIG
-1041 SYAFYNCN
+1041 RYAFYNCSN
-1049 QLKVDLPGNIVKIGD
+1049 LK
-1064 STFKNCKGLTEITIP
+1064 EITIP
-1079 KSLTDCSSDIFSGCS
+1079 KSLTDCSYGIFSGCS

-1100 FEKGITTIPAYLF
+1100 FEKGITTIPKHLF
-1113 RGYGSWFDGLEEI
+1113 DGSSDYSYDSWFDGLEEI

-1140 NNCKNLTTVTGMKNV
+1140 DNCK
-1155 TEIGDNAFYN
+1155 
-1165 CSNLVNIKLPE
+1165 
-1176 NLAEIGS
+1176 
-1183 YAFDNC
+1183 
-1189 SQLKVDLPGNIV
+1189 
-1201 KIGEGTFRD
+1201 
-1210 CKSLTEITIPKSLT
+1210 
-1224 DCSSDIFSGCSNLKT
+1224 
-1239 IKFEKGITTIPA
+1239 
-1251 YLFRGYGSWFDGL
+1251 
-1264 EEIDIPETVTT
+1264 
-1275 IGEYA
+1275 
-1280 FNNCKNLTTVTGMKN
+1280 
-1295 VTEIGDNA
+1295 
-1303 FYNCSNLV
+1303 
-1311 NIKLP
+1311 
-1316 ENLAEIG
+1316 
-1323 SYAFDNCSQLKVD
+1323 
-1336 LPGNIVKIGEGT
+1336 
-1348 FRDCKSLTEITIP
+1348 
-1361 KSLTDCSSDIFSGC
+1361 
-1375 SNLKTIKFEKG
+1375 
-1386 ITTIPAY
+1386 
-1393 LFRGYGS
+1393 
-1400 WFDGLE
+1400 
-1406 EIDIPET
+1406 
-1413 VTTIGAYAFYD
+1413 
-1424 CRNLTTVTGMKN
+1424 NLTTVTGMKN
-1436 VTKIGDNAF
+1436 VTKIGDGAF

-1457 DTVESMGTSIFY
+1457 DTVESMGTSI
-1469 GCTSLKSV
+1469 
-1477 VLPNKRVNIT
+1477 
-1487 DSTFCN
+1487 
-1493 CTSLESIT
+1493 
-1501 LPDTVEYIRNN
+1501 
-1512 AFYGCSSL
+1512 FYGCSSL

-1592 TLGKGLT
+1592 ALGKGLT
-1599 TIPSYMFSNCESLK
+1599 SIPSYMFSNCESLK

-1632 TAFTEITIPRKTTA
+1632 TAFTEITIPDTVESMGTSIFYGCSSLKKIVWSKSIKEIENNAFKGCSSLTEIIIPDGVTSIGSNAFQNCTSLASVRIPNSVTSLGTYIFDGCSSLTDVALGKGLTSIPSYMFSNCESLKNIKIPYNVEAIESYAFLNDTAFTEITIPRKTTA

-1652 SYPGKLNI
+1652 SYPEKLNI

-1671 ANENNIKFTNREVNA
+1671 ANENNIKFTNREENA

-1695 ITLNKGD
+1695 IT
-1702 TYNLIMSVTPDD
+1702 
-1714 FTDAVTWKSTDTD
+1714 
-1727 VVTVTETGVI
+1727 
-1737 KAVGTGTATVK
+1737 
-1748 LTVGNVSTSCRITVL
+1748 
-1763 QPVTSISLDR
+1763 
-1773 SSISLDSADNY
+1773 LDSADNY

-2120 SEGALQTGWKKVGNK
+2120 SEGALQTGWKQVGNK
-2135 WYYMNSNGIVQ
+2135 WYYMNSNGVVQ

>member
-10 FMLAAV
+10 FILAAV

-130 LKSIAADAGDEP
+130 LKSIAADAGNEP

-235 YLNDD
+235 YLSDD

-449 LNILSEV
+449 LDILSEV

-569 ENMKETL
+569 ENMKEIL

-589 RATAMQAVVNGNAVT
+589 RAAAMQAVVNGNAVT

-609 TDSNAE
+609 TDSDAE

-665 IDGTVASDKQYVYSR
+665 IDGTVASDKQYEYSR
-680 PYQTTKI
+680 PYQTTRI

-740 CWDKEKNGDYT
+740 CWDNEKNGDYT

-780 HYISYNSLYK
+780 HFISYNSLYK

-848 SVTIIG
+848 SVTSIG

-914 FGMNVTKIGEGAF
+914 FGINVTEIENQAFEGCNKLVNIKLPENLTEIRPYAF
-927 RNCGQLKVDLPGNI
+927 SC
-941 VKIGD
+941 
-946 STFRNCKSL
+946 CKSL

-965 DCSSDIFSGC
+965 DCNSYGDGIFYGC

-981 KFEKG
+981 NFEKG
-986 ITTIPAYLFRG
+986 ITRIPAFLFHG
-997 YGSWF
+997 T

-1010 PETVTTIGE
+1010 PETVTTIGGD
-1019 YAFNNCKN
+1019 AFKNCKN
-1027 LTTVTGMKNVTEIG
+1027 LTTVTGMKNVTKIENQAFEGCNKLVNIKLPENLTEIRP
-1041 SYAFYNCN
+1041 YAFSC
-1049 QLKVDLPGNIVKIGD
+1049 
-1064 STFKNCKGLTEITIP
+1064 CKSLTEITIP
-1079 KSLTDCSSDIFSGCS
+1079 KSLTDCNSYGDGIFYGCS
-1094 NLKTIK
+1094 NLKTIN
-1100 FEKGITTIPAYLF
+1100 FEKGITRIPAFLF
-1113 RGYGSWFDGLEEI
+1113 HGTDGLEEI
-1126 DIPETVTTIGEYAF
+1126 DIPETVTTIGGDAF
-1140 NNCKNLTTVTGMKNV
+1140 KNCK
-1155 TEIGDNAFYN
+1155 
-1165 CSNLVNIKLPE
+1165 
-1176 NLAEIGS
+1176 
-1183 YAFDNC
+1183 
-1189 SQLKVDLPGNIV
+1189 
-1201 KIGEGTFRD
+1201 
-1210 CKSLTEITIPKSLT
+1210 
-1224 DCSSDIFSGCSNLKT
+1224 
-1239 IKFEKGITTIPA
+1239 
-1251 YLFRGYGSWFDGL
+1251 
-1264 EEIDIPETVTT
+1264 
-1275 IGEYA
+1275 
-1280 FNNCKNLTTVTGMKN
+1280 
-1295 VTEIGDNA
+1295 
-1303 FYNCSNLV
+1303 
-1311 NIKLP
+1311 
-1316 ENLAEIG
+1316 
-1323 SYAFDNCSQLKVD
+1323 
-1336 LPGNIVKIGEGT
+1336 
-1348 FRDCKSLTEITIP
+1348 
-1361 KSLTDCSSDIFSGC
+1361 
-1375 SNLKTIKFEKG
+1375 
-1386 ITTIPAY
+1386 
-1393 LFRGYGS
+1393 
-1400 WFDGLE
+1400 
-1406 EIDIPET
+1406 
-1413 VTTIGAYAFYD
+1413 
-1424 CRNLTTVTGMKN
+1424 NLTTVTGMKN

-1487 DSTFCN
+1487 DSTFYN
-1493 CTSLESIT
+1493 CSSLESIT

-1532 ENNAFKGCSSLT
+1532 ENNAFEGCSSLT

-1571 PNSVTSLGTY
+1571 PDSVTSLGTY

-1592 TLGKGLT
+1592 ALGKGLT
-1599 TIPSYMFSNCESLK
+1599 SIPSYMFSNCESLK

-1660 YGISGTYAETF
+1660 YGIPGTYAETF
-1671 ANENNIKFTNREVNA
+1671 ANENNIKFTNKEVNA

-1714 FTDAVTWKSTDTD
+1714 FTDAITWKSTDTD

-1737 KAVGTGTATVK
+1737 KAVGTGTATIK
-1748 LTVGNVSTSCRITVL
+1748 LTVGNVSASCLITVL

-1809 ATVDDN
+1809 ATIDDN
-1815 GMVTALKKGTAKITV
+1815 GMVTALKKGTTKITV
-1830 KAMDGSNVSA
+1830 KATDGSNVTD
-1840 SCTVTVKN
+1840 SCTVTVRN
-1848 TTYVCDTVDKIE
+1848 TTYVCDAVDKIE

-1908 MVGQYTGTDLA
+1908 MVGKYTGTDLA

-1925 EGSKVRIKLES
+1925 EGPKVRIKLES
-1936 DGSGNEWGFKVTS
+1936 DGSGDEWGFKVTS

-2001 IIPVKKYHEYV
+2001 IIPVKKDHEYV

-2030 TSTGWWYDNGDGTY
+2030 NSTGWWYDNGDGTY

-2070 YIGSNWYFF
+2070 DIGSNWYFF

-2120 SEGALQTGWKKVGNK
+2120 SEGALQTGWKQVGNK

-2195 WYYMDSNGVMQT
+2195 WYYMD
-2207 GWKYIGKN
+2207 
-2215 WYYMDGN
+2215 GN

-2231 ISGRRYY
+2231 IGGRRYY

>member
-10 FMLAAV
+10 FILAAV

-32 VDDNTYVE
+32 ADDNTYVE

-235 YLNDD
+235 YFNDD

-272 LSDGKDLIIKQLLSS
+272 LSEGKDLIIKQLLSS

-339 SATGKEAFSKEA
+339 STTGKEAFSKEA

-365 LSKFLDNTGKVAKI
+365 LSKFLDNTGKVTKI

-449 LNILSEV
+449 LDILSEV

-498 DVLETYALY
+498 DLLETYALY

-569 ENMKETL
+569 ENMKEIL

-589 RATAMQAVVNGNAVT
+589 RAAAMQAVVNGNAVT
-604 VGSSN
+604 VGGSN

-615 SKSEAIVEK
+615 SKSEAIVEE

-780 HYISYNSLYK
+780 HFISYNSLYK

-848 SVTIIG
+848 SVTSIG
-854 ENAFYDCDQL
+854 EFAFYDCDQL

-872 VTSVGS
+872 VTSVGQA
-878 SCFYSC
+878 CFYRC

-891 LPQNMDVVSS
+891 LPQNMNVVRPW
-901 NMFYE
+901 MFCD

-914 FGMNVTKIGEGAF
+914 FGMNVTEIGSLAF
-927 RNCGQLKVDLPGNI
+927 YDCSQLKVDLPGNI
-941 VKIGD
+941 EKIDDCAFLG
-946 STFRNCKSL
+946 CKSL

-965 DCSSDIFSGC
+965 YCGHDIFSGC

-986 ITTIPAYLFRG
+986 ITTIPESLFWGDFWGHSYDWWFDGLEEIDIPETVTTIGEYAFANCKNLTTVTGMKNVTKIGRYAFYNCSNLKEITIPKSLTDCS
-997 YGSWF
+997 YGIFSGCSNLKTIKFEKGITTIPKHLFDGSSDYSYDSWF

-1019 YAFNNCKN
+1019 YAFDNCK
-1027 LTTVTGMKNVTEIG
+1027 
-1041 SYAFYNCN
+1041 
-1049 QLKVDLPGNIVKIGD
+1049 
-1064 STFKNCKGLTEITIP
+1064 
-1079 KSLTDCSSDIFSGCS
+1079 
-1094 NLKTIK
+1094 
-1100 FEKGITTIPAYLF
+1100 
-1113 RGYGSWFDGLEEI
+1113 
-1126 DIPETVTTIGEYAF
+1126 
-1140 NNCKNLTTVTGMKNV
+1140 
-1155 TEIGDNAFYN
+1155 
-1165 CSNLVNIKLPE
+1165 
-1176 NLAEIGS
+1176 
-1183 YAFDNC
+1183 
-1189 SQLKVDLPGNIV
+1189 
-1201 KIGEGTFRD
+1201 
-1210 CKSLTEITIPKSLT
+1210 
-1224 DCSSDIFSGCSNLKT
+1224 
-1239 IKFEKGITTIPA
+1239 
-1251 YLFRGYGSWFDGL
+1251 
-1264 EEIDIPETVTT
+1264 
-1275 IGEYA
+1275 
-1280 FNNCKNLTTVTGMKN
+1280 
-1295 VTEIGDNA
+1295 
-1303 FYNCSNLV
+1303 
-1311 NIKLP
+1311 
-1316 ENLAEIG
+1316 
-1323 SYAFDNCSQLKVD
+1323 
-1336 LPGNIVKIGEGT
+1336 
-1348 FRDCKSLTEITIP
+1348 
-1361 KSLTDCSSDIFSGC
+1361 
-1375 SNLKTIKFEKG
+1375 
-1386 ITTIPAY
+1386 
-1393 LFRGYGS
+1393 
-1400 WFDGLE
+1400 
-1406 EIDIPET
+1406 
-1413 VTTIGAYAFYD
+1413 
-1424 CRNLTTVTGMKN
+1424 NLTTVTGMKN
-1436 VTKIGDNAF
+1436 VTKIGDGAF

-1457 DTVESMGTSIFY
+1457 DTVESMGTSI
-1469 GCTSLKSV
+1469 
-1477 VLPNKRVNIT
+1477 
-1487 DSTFCN
+1487 
-1493 CTSLESIT
+1493 
-1501 LPDTVEYIRNN
+1501 
-1512 AFYGCSSL
+1512 FYGCSSL

-1554 IGSNAF
+1554 IGNNAF

-1592 TLGKGLT
+1592 ALGKGLT
-1599 TIPSYMFSNCESLK
+1599 LISSYMFSNCESLK
-1613 NIKIPYNVATIG
+1613 NIKIPYNVEAIE

-1652 SYPGKLNI
+1652 SYPEKLNI

-1671 ANENNIKFTNREVNA
+1671 ANENNIKFTNREENA

-1695 ITLNKGD
+1695 IT
-1702 TYNLIMSVTPDD
+1702 
-1714 FTDAVTWKSTDTD
+1714 
-1727 VVTVTETGVI
+1727 
-1737 KAVGTGTATVK
+1737 
-1748 LTVGNVSTSCRITVL
+1748 
-1763 QPVTSISLDR
+1763 
-1773 SSISLDSADNY
+1773 LDSADNY

-2135 WYYMNSNGIVQ
+2135 WYYMNSNGVVQ

>member
-23 PANVYANTN
+23 PSNVYANTN

-222 YINDDEMFSKYPY
+222 YVNDDEMFSKYPY

-272 LSDGKDLIIKQLLSS
+272 LSEGKDLIIKQLLSS

-339 SATGKEAFSKEA
+339 STTGKEAFSKEA

-449 LNILSEV
+449 LDILSEV

-553 NSACE
+553 DSACE

-589 RATAMQAVVNGNAVT
+589 RAAAMQAVVNGNAVT

-609 TDSNAE
+609 TDSDAE
-615 SKSEAIVEK
+615 SKSEAVVEK

-665 IDGTVASDKQYVYSR
+665 IDGTVASDKQYEYSR

-708 VGDVILGY
+708 VGDAILGY

-740 CWDKEKNGDYT
+740 CWDKEKNGDYN

-766 GNGTSESE
+766 ENGTSESE

-780 HYISYNSLYK
+780 HFISYNSLYK

-798 DKDNFIIDE
+798 DKENFIIDE

-848 SVTIIG
+848 SVTSIG

-914 FGMNVTKIGEGAF
+914 FGMNVTKIG
-927 RNCGQLKVDLPGNI
+927 D
-941 VKIGD
+941 
-946 STFRNCKSL
+946 
-955 TEITIPKSLT
+955 
-965 DCSSDIFSGC
+965 
-975 SNLKTI
+975 
-981 KFEKG
+981 
-986 ITTIPAYLFRG
+986 
-997 YGSWF
+997 
-1002 DGLEEIDI
+1002 
-1010 PETVTTIGE
+1010 
-1019 YAFNNCKN
+1019 
-1027 LTTVTGMKNVTEIG
+1027 
-1041 SYAFYNCN
+1041 YAFYNCVN
-1049 QLKVDLPGNIVKIGD
+1049 IEKIDL
-1064 STFKNCKGLTEITIP
+1064 P
-1079 KSLTDCSSDIFSGCS
+1079 KSLEILGSYSFSGCKSILSIDIPKTLNSCGENVFSNCS
-1094 NLKTIK
+1094 NLSTAQ
-1100 FEKGITTIPAYLF
+1100 FEKGTTEVIDYLF
-1113 RGYGSWFDGLEEI
+1113 ENCNGLKYI
-1126 DIPETVTTIGEYAF
+1126 NLPDSITKIGEKSFY
-1140 NNCKNLTTVTGMKNV
+1140 NCELLSNFIMNDNV
-1155 TEIGDNAFYN
+1155 TSIGEMAFYN
-1165 CSNLVNIKLPE
+1165 CISLQKIKLSKVLTSLSGMAFGNCTSLKEVNIPKTLKNCGSDWIIIGFSTYTYVGPFFGCESLKTISFDDGITYIPSMLFSMCSGIEKIELPSTITEIKDYAFYCCPNLKEVEMCDNITSIGEMVFYNCKTLQKINLPKKLIRLSGMAFGNCSSLMEINIPKTLK
-1176 NLAEIGS
+1176 NCGSDWVVIGYSTYTYVGPFHGCSTLKDVSFEIGIDEIPELLFEGCTGIEKIS
-1183 YAFDNC
+1183 IPDTAL
-1189 SQLKVDLPGNIV
+1189 SIGN
-1201 KIGEGTFRD
+1201 KT
-1210 CKSLTEITIPKSLT
+1210 
-1224 DCSSDIFSGCSNLKT
+1224 FSGCV
-1239 IKFEKGITTIPA
+1239 G
-1251 YLFRGYGSWFDGL
+1251 
-1264 EEIDIPETVTT
+1264 
-1275 IGEYA
+1275 
-1280 FNNCKNLTTVTGMKN
+1280 
-1295 VTEIGDNA
+1295 
-1303 FYNCSNLV
+1303 
-1311 NIKLP
+1311 
-1316 ENLAEIG
+1316 
-1323 SYAFDNCSQLKVD
+1323 
-1336 LPGNIVKIGEGT
+1336 
-1348 FRDCKSLTEITIP
+1348 LTEV
-1361 KSLTDCSSDIFSGC
+1361 L
-1375 SNLKTIKFEKG
+1375 
-1386 ITTIPAY
+1386 
-1393 LFRGYGS
+1393 
-1400 WFDGLE
+1400 
-1406 EIDIPET
+1406 
-1413 VTTIGAYAFYD
+1413 
-1424 CRNLTTVTGMKN
+1424 GMKN

-1487 DSTFCN
+1487 GSTFYN
-1493 CTSLESIT
+1493 CSSLESIT
-1501 LPDTVEYIRNN
+1501 LPDTVEYIRDS

-1571 PNSVTSLGTY
+1571 PDSVTSLGTY

-1599 TIPSYMFSNCESLK
+1599 SIPSYMFSNCESLK

-1660 YGISGTYAETF
+1660 YGIPGTYAETF
-1671 ANENNIKFTNREVNA
+1671 ANENNIKFTNKEVNA

-1714 FTDAVTWKSTDTD
+1714 FTDAITWKSTDTD

-1737 KAVGTGTATVK
+1737 KAVGTGTATIK
-1748 LTVGNVSTSCRITVL
+1748 LTVGNVSASCLITVL

-1809 ATVDDN
+1809 ATIDDN
-1815 GMVTALKKGTAKITV
+1815 GMVTALKKGTTKITV
-1830 KAMDGSNVSA
+1830 KATDGSNVTD
-1840 SCTVTVKN
+1840 SCTVTVRN
-1848 TTYVCDTVDKIE
+1848 TTYVCDAVDKIE

-1908 MVGQYTGTDLA
+1908 MVGKYTGTDLA

-1925 EGSKVRIKLES
+1925 EGPKVRIKLES
-1936 DGSGNEWGFKVTS
+1936 DGSGDEWGFKVTS
-1949 VKRASKSHM
+1949 VKRASKSHI

-2001 IIPVKKYHEYV
+2001 IIPAKKDHEYV

-2120 SEGALQTGWKKVGNK
+2120 SEGALQTGWKQVGNK
-2135 WYYMNSNGIVQ
+2135 WYYMNSNGVVQ

-2195 WYYMDSNGVMQT
+2195 WYYMD
-2207 GWKYIGKN
+2207 
-2215 WYYMDGN
+2215 GN
-2222 GVMQTGWKT
+2222 GVMQTGWKN

-2238 FYANG
+2238 FYPNG

>member
-449 LNILSEV
+449 LDILSEV

-468 MGIAYAIVNVVAK
+468 MGIAYAIVNVAAK

-569 ENMKETL
+569 ENMKEIL

-589 RATAMQAVVNGNAVT
+589 RAAAMQAVVNGNAVT

-609 TDSNAE
+609 TDSDAE

-665 IDGTVASDKQYVYSR
+665 IDGTVASDKQYEYSR
-680 PYQTTKI
+680 PYQTTRI

-780 HYISYNSLYK
+780 HFISYNSLYK

-831 DNAFKN
+831 DGAFKN

-848 SVTIIG
+848 SVTSIG
-854 ENAFYDCDQL
+854 EYAFYDCDQL

-872 VTSVGS
+872 VTSVGLA
-878 SCFYSC
+878 CFKSC

-891 LPQNMDVVSS
+891 LPQNMNVVSQY
-901 NMFYE
+901 MFYE

-914 FGMNVTKIGEGAF
+914 FGMNVTEIGGSAF
-927 RNCGQLKVDLPGNI
+927 EYCSQLKVDLPGNI
-941 VKIGD
+941 EKIDYYAFGG
-946 STFRNCKSL
+946 CKSL

-965 DCSSDIFSGC
+965 YCGHDIFSCCSNLKTIKFEKGITTIPKSLFWGDFWGHSYNWWFDGLEEIDIPETVTTIGEYAFANCKNLTTVTGMKNVTKIGKYAFYNCSNLKEITIPKSLTDCSYGIFSGC

-986 ITTIPAYLFRG
+986 ITTIPKHLFDG
-997 YGSWF
+997 SSDYSYDSYDSWF

-1019 YAFNNCKN
+1019 YAFDNCK
-1027 LTTVTGMKNVTEIG
+1027 
-1041 SYAFYNCN
+1041 
-1049 QLKVDLPGNIVKIGD
+1049 
-1064 STFKNCKGLTEITIP
+1064 
-1079 KSLTDCSSDIFSGCS
+1079 
-1094 NLKTIK
+1094 
-1100 FEKGITTIPAYLF
+1100 
-1113 RGYGSWFDGLEEI
+1113 
-1126 DIPETVTTIGEYAF
+1126 
-1140 NNCKNLTTVTGMKNV
+1140 
-1155 TEIGDNAFYN
+1155 
-1165 CSNLVNIKLPE
+1165 
-1176 NLAEIGS
+1176 
-1183 YAFDNC
+1183 
-1189 SQLKVDLPGNIV
+1189 
-1201 KIGEGTFRD
+1201 
-1210 CKSLTEITIPKSLT
+1210 
-1224 DCSSDIFSGCSNLKT
+1224 
-1239 IKFEKGITTIPA
+1239 
-1251 YLFRGYGSWFDGL
+1251 
-1264 EEIDIPETVTT
+1264 
-1275 IGEYA
+1275 
-1280 FNNCKNLTTVTGMKN
+1280 
-1295 VTEIGDNA
+1295 
-1303 FYNCSNLV
+1303 
-1311 NIKLP
+1311 
-1316 ENLAEIG
+1316 
-1323 SYAFDNCSQLKVD
+1323 
-1336 LPGNIVKIGEGT
+1336 
-1348 FRDCKSLTEITIP
+1348 
-1361 KSLTDCSSDIFSGC
+1361 
-1375 SNLKTIKFEKG
+1375 
-1386 ITTIPAY
+1386 
-1393 LFRGYGS
+1393 
-1400 WFDGLE
+1400 
-1406 EIDIPET
+1406 
-1413 VTTIGAYAFYD
+1413 
-1424 CRNLTTVTGMKN
+1424 NLTTVTGMKN
-1436 VTKIGDNAF
+1436 VTKIGDGAF

-1457 DTVESMGTSIFY
+1457 DTVESMGTSI
-1469 GCTSLKSV
+1469 
-1477 VLPNKRVNIT
+1477 
-1487 DSTFCN
+1487 
-1493 CTSLESIT
+1493 
-1501 LPDTVEYIRNN
+1501 
-1512 AFYGCSSL
+1512 FYGCSSL

-1554 IGSNAF
+1554 IGNNAF

-1592 TLGKGLT
+1592 ALGKGLT
-1599 TIPSYMFSNCESLK
+1599 SIPSYMFSNCESLK
-1613 NIKIPYNVATIG
+1613 NIKIPYNVEAIE

-1695 ITLNKGD
+1695 ITLNEGD
-1702 TYNLIMSVTPDD
+1702 TYNFIMSVTPDD
-1714 FTDAVTWKSTDTD
+1714 FTDAVTWESTDTD

-1737 KAVGTGTATVK
+1737 KAVGTGTATIK
-1748 LTVGNVSTSCRITVL
+1748 LTVGNVSASCLITVL

-1809 ATVDDN
+1809 ATIDDN
-1815 GMVTALKKGTAKITV
+1815 GMVTALKKGTTKITV
-1830 KAMDGSNVSA
+1830 KATDGSNVSD

-1908 MVGQYTGTDLA
+1908 MVGKYTGTDLA

-1925 EGSKVRIKLES
+1925 EGPKVRIKLES

-1949 VKRASKSHM
+1949 VKRASKSHL

-1979 CSECNKYFKD
+1979 CSECDKYFKD

-2001 IIPVKKYHEYV
+2001 IIPAKKDHEYV
-2012 NGYCKYCNKA
+2012 NGYCKYCGKA

-2135 WYYMNSNGIVQ
+2135 WYYMNSNGVVQ

-2195 WYYMDSNGVMQT
+2195 WYYMDGNGVMQT

-2215 WYYMDGN
+2215 WYYMDSN
-2222 GVMQTGWKT
+2222 GVMQTGWKN

-2238 FYANG
+2238 FYPNG

>member
-10 FMLAAV
+10 FILAAV

-32 VDDNTYVE
+32 ADDNTYVE

-82 GQQLNALGI
+82 GQQLKALGI
-91 DSKTGT
+91 DSKTGN

-222 YINDDEMFSKYPY
+222 YVNDDEMFSKYPY

-339 SATGKEAFSKEA
+339 STTGKEAFSKEA

-365 LSKFLDNTGKVAKI
+365 LSKFLDNTGKVTKI

-449 LNILSEV
+449 LDILSEV

-569 ENMKETL
+569 ENMKEIL
-576 TGTFTYDKFLERC
+576 TETFTYDKFLERC
-589 RATAMQAVVNGNAVT
+589 RAAAMQAVVNGNAVT
-604 VGSSN
+604 VGGSN

-615 SKSEAIVEK
+615 SKSEAIVEE

-680 PYQTTKI
+680 PYQTTMI

-780 HYISYNSLYK
+780 HFISYNSLYK

-798 DKDNFIIDE
+798 DKDNFIIDK

-831 DNAFKN
+831 NDAFEN

-848 SVTIIG
+848 SVTSIG
-854 ENAFYDCDQL
+854 EYAFYDCDQL

-878 SCFYSC
+878 SCFRSC
-884 NNLTYAK
+884 NNLTFAK
-891 LPQNMDVVSS
+891 LPQNMNGVRSW
-901 NMFYE
+901 MFCE

-914 FGMNVTKIGEGAF
+914 FGMNVTEIGNSAF
-927 RNCGQLKVDLPGNI
+927 RNCSQLKVDLPGNI
-941 VKIGD
+941 KKIDD
-946 STFRNCKSL
+946 STFMNCKSL

-965 DCSSDIFSGC
+965 YCSYNIFSGC

-986 ITTIPAYLFRG
+986 ITTIPAWLFSG
-997 YGSWF
+997 GFYSHPSDDDNIVF

-1010 PETVTTIGE
+1010 PETVTKIGDC
-1019 YAFNNCKN
+1019 AFDNCKN
-1027 LTTVTGMKNVTEIG
+1027 LTTVTGMKNVTQIG
-1041 SYAFYNCN
+1041 MDAF
-1049 QLKVDLPGNIVKIGD
+1049 
-1064 STFKNCKGLTEITIP
+1064 
-1079 KSLTDCSSDIFSGCS
+1079 
-1094 NLKTIK
+1094 
-1100 FEKGITTIPAYLF
+1100 
-1113 RGYGSWFDGLEEI
+1113 R
-1126 DIPETVTTIGEYAF
+1126 
-1140 NNCKNLTTVTGMKNV
+1140 
-1155 TEIGDNAFYN
+1155 
-1165 CSNLVNIKLPE
+1165 
-1176 NLAEIGS
+1176 
-1183 YAFDNC
+1183 NC
-1189 SQLKVDLPGNIV
+1189 SQLKVDLPGNIEA
-1201 KIGEGTFRD
+1201 IGSNAFMN

-1224 DCSSDIFSGCSNLKT
+1224 
-1239 IKFEKGITTIPA
+1239 
-1251 YLFRGYGSWFDGL
+1251 
-1264 EEIDIPETVTT
+1264 V
-1275 IGEYA
+1275 GEYA
-1280 FNNCKNLTTVTGMKN
+1280 FYNCK
-1295 VTEIGDNA
+1295 
-1303 FYNCSNLV
+1303 
-1311 NIKLP
+1311 
-1316 ENLAEIG
+1316 
-1323 SYAFDNCSQLKVD
+1323 
-1336 LPGNIVKIGEGT
+1336 
-1348 FRDCKSLTEITIP
+1348 
-1361 KSLTDCSSDIFSGC
+1361 
-1375 SNLKTIKFEKG
+1375 
-1386 ITTIPAY
+1386 
-1393 LFRGYGS
+1393 
-1400 WFDGLE
+1400 
-1406 EIDIPET
+1406 
-1413 VTTIGAYAFYD
+1413 
-1424 CRNLTTVTGMKN
+1424 NLTTVTGMKN
-1436 VTKIGDNAF
+1436 VTKIGDKAF

-1477 VLPNKRVNIT
+1477 VLPNKIVNIT
-1487 DSTFCN
+1487 DSTFYN
-1493 CTSLESIT
+1493 CSSLESIT

-1592 TLGKGLT
+1592 ALGKGLT
-1599 TIPSYMFSNCESLK
+1599 SIPSYMFSNCESLK

-1695 ITLNKGD
+1695 ITLNEGD
-1702 TYNLIMSVTPDD
+1702 TYNFIMSVTPDD
-1714 FTDAVTWKSTDTD
+1714 FTDAVTWESTDTD

-1737 KAVGTGTATVK
+1737 KAVGTGTATIK

-1763 QPVTSISLDR
+1763 QQVTSILLDR
-1773 SSISLDSADNY
+1773 SSLSLDSADNY

-1809 ATVDDN
+1809 ATIDDN
-1815 GMVTALKKGTAKITV
+1815 GMVTALKKGTTKITV
-1830 KAMDGSNVSA
+1830 KATDGSNVTD
-1840 SCTVTVKN
+1840 SCTVTVRN
-1848 TTYVCDTVDKIE
+1848 TTYVCDAVDKIE

-1887 DERTAVES
+1887 DERTTVES

-1908 MVGQYTGTDLA
+1908 MVGKYTGTELA

-2001 IIPVKKYHEYV
+2001 IIPVKKDHEYV

-2049 KYIDGKWYHF
+2049 KYINNKWYHF

-2120 SEGALQTGWKKVGNK
+2120 SEGALQTGWKQVGNK
-2135 WYYMNSNGIVQ
+2135 WYYMDSNGVVQ

-2170 QVGRYWYYMDG
+2170 QVGKNWYYMDN

-2190 QIGKN
+2190 YIGKN

-2207 GWKYIGKN
+2207 GWK
-2215 WYYMDGN
+2215 
-2222 GVMQTGWKT
+2222 T
-2231 ISGRRYY
+2231 ISGKRYY

>member
-1 MKKGMKLIA
+1 MKLIA
-10 FMLAAV
+10 FILAAV

-32 VDDNTYVE
+32 ADDNTYVE

-253 YDALDNADSSRML
+253 YDALDNADSSLML

-272 LSDGKDLIIKQLLSS
+272 LSEGKDLIIKQLLSS

-339 SATGKEAFSKEA
+339 STTGKEAFSKEA

-365 LSKFLDNTGKVAKI
+365 LSKFLDNTGKVTKI

-449 LNILSEV
+449 LGILSEV

-498 DVLETYALY
+498 DLLETYALY

-569 ENMKETL
+569 ENMKEIL

-589 RATAMQAVVNGNAVT
+589 RAAAMQAVVNGNAVT
-604 VGSSN
+604 VGGSN

-615 SKSEAIVEK
+615 SKSEAIVEE

-665 IDGTVASDKQYVYSR
+665 IDGTVASDKQYVYLR
-680 PYQTTKI
+680 PYQTTRI

-780 HYISYNSLYK
+780 HFISYNSLYK

-848 SVTIIG
+848 SVTSIG

-878 SCFYSC
+878 SCFRSC

-891 LPQNMDVVSS
+891 LPQNMNVVSS

-914 FGMNVTKIGEGAF
+914 FGMNVTEIGYDAF
-927 RNCGQLKVDLPGNI
+927 YNCSQLKVDLPGNI
-941 VKIGD
+941 EKIGRR
-946 STFRNCKSL
+946 TFMNCKSL

-965 DCSSDIFSGC
+965 DCGFCIFSGC

-986 ITTIPAYLFRG
+986 ITTIPKDLFCG
-997 YGSWF
+997 DSYNDSWF

-1010 PETVTTIGE
+1010 PETVTTIGS
-1019 YAFNNCKN
+1019 YAFNSCK
-1027 LTTVTGMKNVTEIG
+1027 
-1041 SYAFYNCN
+1041 
-1049 QLKVDLPGNIVKIGD
+1049 
-1064 STFKNCKGLTEITIP
+1064 
-1079 KSLTDCSSDIFSGCS
+1079 
-1094 NLKTIK
+1094 
-1100 FEKGITTIPAYLF
+1100 
-1113 RGYGSWFDGLEEI
+1113 
-1126 DIPETVTTIGEYAF
+1126 
-1140 NNCKNLTTVTGMKNV
+1140 
-1155 TEIGDNAFYN
+1155 
-1165 CSNLVNIKLPE
+1165 
-1176 NLAEIGS
+1176 
-1183 YAFDNC
+1183 
-1189 SQLKVDLPGNIV
+1189 
-1201 KIGEGTFRD
+1201 
-1210 CKSLTEITIPKSLT
+1210 
-1224 DCSSDIFSGCSNLKT
+1224 
-1239 IKFEKGITTIPA
+1239 
-1251 YLFRGYGSWFDGL
+1251 
-1264 EEIDIPETVTT
+1264 
-1275 IGEYA
+1275 
-1280 FNNCKNLTTVTGMKN
+1280 
-1295 VTEIGDNA
+1295 
-1303 FYNCSNLV
+1303 
-1311 NIKLP
+1311 
-1316 ENLAEIG
+1316 
-1323 SYAFDNCSQLKVD
+1323 
-1336 LPGNIVKIGEGT
+1336 
-1348 FRDCKSLTEITIP
+1348 
-1361 KSLTDCSSDIFSGC
+1361 
-1375 SNLKTIKFEKG
+1375 
-1386 ITTIPAY
+1386 
-1393 LFRGYGS
+1393 
-1400 WFDGLE
+1400 
-1406 EIDIPET
+1406 
-1413 VTTIGAYAFYD
+1413 
-1424 CRNLTTVTGMKN
+1424 NLTTVTGMKN

-1445 YNCSNLKEITIP
+1445 YNCSNLVNIKLPENLTEIGIWAFCNCSKLKVDLPGNIEKIGGSTFMNCKSLTEITIP
-1457 DTVESMGTSIFY
+1457 KSLTNFGHDIFSGCSNLKTIKFEKGITTIPKDLFCGDSYNDSWFDGLEEIDIPETVTTIGSYAFA
-1469 GCTSLKSV
+1469 
-1477 VLPNKRVNIT
+1477 
-1487 DSTFCN
+1487 N
-1493 CTSLESIT
+1493 CKNLT
-1501 LPDTVEYIRNN
+1501 TVTGMKNVTEIRDN
-1512 AFYGCSSL
+1512 AFYNCSNL
-1520 KKIVWSKSIKEI
+1520 K
-1532 ENNAFKGCSSLT
+1532 

-1592 TLGKGLT
+1592 ALGKGLT
-1599 TIPSYMFSNCESLK
+1599 SIPSYMFSNCESLK
-1613 NIKIPYNVATIG
+1613 KIKIPYNVEAIE

-1671 ANENNIKFTNREVNA
+1671 ANENNIKFTNRKVNA

-1695 ITLNKGD
+1695 IT
-1702 TYNLIMSVTPDD
+1702 
-1714 FTDAVTWKSTDTD
+1714 
-1727 VVTVTETGVI
+1727 
-1737 KAVGTGTATVK
+1737 
-1748 LTVGNVSTSCRITVL
+1748 
-1763 QPVTSISLDR
+1763 
-1773 SSISLDSADNY
+1773 LDSADNY

-1792 STASNKNVVW
+1792 STASNKDVVW

-1908 MVGQYTGTDLA
+1908 MAGKYTGTELA

-1949 VKRASKSHM
+1949 VKRASKLHL

-1979 CSECNKYFKD
+1979 CSECDKYFKD

-2001 IIPVKKYHEYV
+2001 IIPVKKDHEYV

-2049 KYIDGKWYHF
+2049 KYINNKWYHF

-2120 SEGALQTGWKKVGNK
+2120 SEGALQTGWKQVGNK
-2135 WYYMNSNGIVQ
+2135 WYYMDSNGVVQ

-2157 YLNSDGSMQTGWK
+2157 YFNSDGSMQTGWK
-2170 QVGRYWYYMDG
+2170 QVG
-2181 NGVMQTGWK
+2181 
-2190 QIGKN
+2190 KN
-2195 WYYMDSNGVMQT
+2195 WYYMDNNGVMQT

-2215 WYYMDGN
+2215 WYYMDSN

-2243 AMR
+2243 AMK

>member
-10 FMLAAV
+10 FILAAV

-82 GQQLNALGI
+82 GQQLKALGI
-91 DSKTGT
+91 DSKTGN

-222 YINDDEMFSKYPY
+222 YVNDDEMFSKYPY

-272 LSDGKDLIIKQLLSS
+272 LSEGKDLIIKQLLSS

-365 LSKFLDNTGKVAKI
+365 LSKFLDNTGKVTKI

-468 MGIAYAIVNVVAK
+468 MGIAYAIVNVAAK

-589 RATAMQAVVNGNAVT
+589 RAAAMQAVVNGNAVT

-780 HYISYNSLYK
+780 HFISYNSLYK

-848 SVTIIG
+848 SVTSIG

-878 SCFYSC
+878 SCFDSC

-914 FGMNVTKIGEGAF
+914 FGMNVTEIRWYAF
-927 RNCGQLKVDLPGNI
+927 YNCSQLKVDLPGNI

-986 ITTIPAYLFRG
+986 ITTIPAYLFCG
-997 YGSWF
+997 SNSWF

-1010 PETVTTIGE
+1010 PETVTTIG
-1019 YAFNNCKN
+1019 
-1027 LTTVTGMKNVTEIG
+1027 
-1041 SYAFYNCN
+1041 SYAFE
-1049 QLKVDLPGNIVKIGD
+1049 
-1064 STFKNCKGLTEITIP
+1064 NCK
-1079 KSLTDCSSDIFSGCS
+1079 
-1094 NLKTIK
+1094 
-1100 FEKGITTIPAYLF
+1100 
-1113 RGYGSWFDGLEEI
+1113 
-1126 DIPETVTTIGEYAF
+1126 
-1140 NNCKNLTTVTGMKNV
+1140 
-1155 TEIGDNAFYN
+1155 
-1165 CSNLVNIKLPE
+1165 
-1176 NLAEIGS
+1176 
-1183 YAFDNC
+1183 
-1189 SQLKVDLPGNIV
+1189 
-1201 KIGEGTFRD
+1201 
-1210 CKSLTEITIPKSLT
+1210 
-1224 DCSSDIFSGCSNLKT
+1224 
-1239 IKFEKGITTIPA
+1239 
-1251 YLFRGYGSWFDGL
+1251 
-1264 EEIDIPETVTT
+1264 
-1275 IGEYA
+1275 
-1280 FNNCKNLTTVTGMKN
+1280 
-1295 VTEIGDNA
+1295 
-1303 FYNCSNLV
+1303 
-1311 NIKLP
+1311 
-1316 ENLAEIG
+1316 
-1323 SYAFDNCSQLKVD
+1323 
-1336 LPGNIVKIGEGT
+1336 
-1348 FRDCKSLTEITIP
+1348 
-1361 KSLTDCSSDIFSGC
+1361 
-1375 SNLKTIKFEKG
+1375 
-1386 ITTIPAY
+1386 
-1393 LFRGYGS
+1393 
-1400 WFDGLE
+1400 
-1406 EIDIPET
+1406 
-1413 VTTIGAYAFYD
+1413 
-1424 CRNLTTVTGMKN
+1424 NLTTVTGMKN

-1457 DTVESMGTSIFY
+1457 NTVESMGTSIFY

-1487 DSTFCN
+1487 DSTFYN
-1493 CTSLESIT
+1493 CSSLESIT

-1581 IFDGCSSLTDV
+1581 IFDGCSSLADV

-1599 TIPSYMFSNCESLK
+1599 SIPSYMFSNCESLK

-1695 ITLNKGD
+1695 ITLNEGD

-1773 SSISLDSADNY
+1773 SSLSLDSSDNY

-1925 EGSKVRIKLES
+1925 EGPKVRIKLES
-1936 DGSGNEWGFKVTS
+1936 DDSGNEWGFKVTS

-2001 IIPVKKYHEYV
+2001 IIPVKKDHEYV

-2120 SEGALQTGWKKVGNK
+2120 SEGALQTGWKQVGNK
-2135 WYYMNSNGIVQ
+2135 WYYMNSNGVVQ

>member
-10 FMLAAV
+10 FILAAV

-104 TWYPCLLDNVETNSG
+104 TWYPSLLDNVETNSG

-235 YLNDD
+235 YFNDD

-272 LSDGKDLIIKQLLSS
+272 LSEGKDLIIKQLLSS

-365 LSKFLDNTGKVAKI
+365 LSKFLDNTGKVTKI

-449 LNILSEV
+449 LDILSEV

-468 MGIAYAIVNVVAK
+468 MGIAYAIVNVAAK

-589 RATAMQAVVNGNAVT
+589 RAAAMQAVVNGNAVT

-658 RTLYENI
+658 KTLYENI
-665 IDGTVASDKQYVYSR
+665 IDGTVASDKQYEYSR

-740 CWDKEKNGDYT
+740 CWDKEKNGDYN

-766 GNGTSESE
+766 ENGTSESE

-780 HYISYNSLYK
+780 HFISYNSLYK

-798 DKDNFIIDE
+798 DKENFIIDE

-848 SVTIIG
+848 SVTSIG

-914 FGMNVTKIGEGAF
+914 FGMNVTEIENQAFEGCNKLVNIKLPENLTEIRPSAF
-927 RNCGQLKVDLPGNI
+927 SC
-941 VKIGD
+941 
-946 STFRNCKSL
+946 CKSL

-965 DCSSDIFSGC
+965 DCNSYGDGIFYGC

-981 KFEKG
+981 NFEKG
-986 ITTIPAYLFRG
+986 ITRIPAFLFHG
-997 YGSWF
+997 T

-1010 PETVTTIGE
+1010 PETVTTIG
-1019 YAFNNCKN
+1019 
-1027 LTTVTGMKNVTEIG
+1027 
-1041 SYAFYNCN
+1041 
-1049 QLKVDLPGNIVKIGD
+1049 GD
-1064 STFKNCKGLTEITIP
+1064 AFKNCK
-1079 KSLTDCSSDIFSGCS
+1079 
-1094 NLKTIK
+1094 
-1100 FEKGITTIPAYLF
+1100 
-1113 RGYGSWFDGLEEI
+1113 
-1126 DIPETVTTIGEYAF
+1126 
-1140 NNCKNLTTVTGMKNV
+1140 
-1155 TEIGDNAFYN
+1155 
-1165 CSNLVNIKLPE
+1165 
-1176 NLAEIGS
+1176 
-1183 YAFDNC
+1183 
-1189 SQLKVDLPGNIV
+1189 
-1201 KIGEGTFRD
+1201 
-1210 CKSLTEITIPKSLT
+1210 
-1224 DCSSDIFSGCSNLKT
+1224 
-1239 IKFEKGITTIPA
+1239 
-1251 YLFRGYGSWFDGL
+1251 
-1264 EEIDIPETVTT
+1264 
-1275 IGEYA
+1275 
-1280 FNNCKNLTTVTGMKN
+1280 
-1295 VTEIGDNA
+1295 
-1303 FYNCSNLV
+1303 
-1311 NIKLP
+1311 
-1316 ENLAEIG
+1316 
-1323 SYAFDNCSQLKVD
+1323 
-1336 LPGNIVKIGEGT
+1336 
-1348 FRDCKSLTEITIP
+1348 
-1361 KSLTDCSSDIFSGC
+1361 
-1375 SNLKTIKFEKG
+1375 
-1386 ITTIPAY
+1386 
-1393 LFRGYGS
+1393 
-1400 WFDGLE
+1400 
-1406 EIDIPET
+1406 
-1413 VTTIGAYAFYD
+1413 
-1424 CRNLTTVTGMKN
+1424 NLTTVTGMKN

-1457 DTVESMGTSIFY
+1457 DTVENMGTSIFY

-1487 DSTFCN
+1487 GSTFYN
-1493 CTSLESIT
+1493 CSSLESIT

-1560 QNCTSLASVRI
+1560 QNCTSLASVQI

-1592 TLGKGLT
+1592 TLGKGLIS
-1599 TIPSYMFSNCESLK
+1599 IPSYMFSNCESLK

-1737 KAVGTGTATVK
+1737 KAVGTGTATIK

-1773 SSISLDSADNY
+1773 SSLSLDSSDNY

-1925 EGSKVRIKLES
+1925 EGPKVRIKLES
-1936 DGSGNEWGFKVTS
+1936 DDSGNEWGFKVTS

-2001 IIPVKKYHEYV
+2001 IIPVKKDHEYV

-2120 SEGALQTGWKKVGNK
+2120 SEGALQTGWKQVGNK
-2135 WYYMNSNGIVQ
+2135 WYYMNSNGVVQ

>member
-1 MKKGMKLIA
+1 MKLIA
-10 FMLAAV
+10 FILAAV

-32 VDDNTYVE
+32 ADDNTYVE

-82 GQQLNALGI
+82 GQQLKALGI
-91 DSKTGT
+91 DSKTGN

-235 YLNDD
+235 YFNDD

-272 LSDGKDLIIKQLLSS
+272 LSEGKDLIIKQLLSS

-339 SATGKEAFSKEA
+339 STTGKEAFSKEA

-365 LSKFLDNTGKVAKI
+365 LSKFLDNTGKVTKI

-468 MGIAYAIVNVVAK
+468 MGIAYAIVNVAAK

-517 TDMYMELLS
+517 TDMYMKLLS

-576 TGTFTYDKFLERC
+576 AGTFTYDKFLERC
-589 RATAMQAVVNGNAVT
+589 RAAAMQAVVNGNAVT

-609 TDSNAE
+609 TDSDAE

-780 HYISYNSLYK
+780 HFISYNSLYK

-848 SVTIIG
+848 SVTSIG

-878 SCFYSC
+878 SCFDSC

-914 FGMNVTKIGEGAF
+914 FGMNVTEIRWYAF
-927 RNCGQLKVDLPGNI
+927 YNCSQLKVDLPGNI

-986 ITTIPAYLFRG
+986 ITTIPAYLFCG
-997 YGSWF
+997 SNSWF

-1010 PETVTTIGE
+1010 PETVTTIG
-1019 YAFNNCKN
+1019 
-1027 LTTVTGMKNVTEIG
+1027 
-1041 SYAFYNCN
+1041 SYAFE
-1049 QLKVDLPGNIVKIGD
+1049 
-1064 STFKNCKGLTEITIP
+1064 NCK
-1079 KSLTDCSSDIFSGCS
+1079 
-1094 NLKTIK
+1094 
-1100 FEKGITTIPAYLF
+1100 
-1113 RGYGSWFDGLEEI
+1113 
-1126 DIPETVTTIGEYAF
+1126 
-1140 NNCKNLTTVTGMKNV
+1140 
-1155 TEIGDNAFYN
+1155 
-1165 CSNLVNIKLPE
+1165 
-1176 NLAEIGS
+1176 
-1183 YAFDNC
+1183 
-1189 SQLKVDLPGNIV
+1189 
-1201 KIGEGTFRD
+1201 
-1210 CKSLTEITIPKSLT
+1210 
-1224 DCSSDIFSGCSNLKT
+1224 
-1239 IKFEKGITTIPA
+1239 
-1251 YLFRGYGSWFDGL
+1251 
-1264 EEIDIPETVTT
+1264 
-1275 IGEYA
+1275 
-1280 FNNCKNLTTVTGMKN
+1280 
-1295 VTEIGDNA
+1295 
-1303 FYNCSNLV
+1303 
-1311 NIKLP
+1311 
-1316 ENLAEIG
+1316 
-1323 SYAFDNCSQLKVD
+1323 
-1336 LPGNIVKIGEGT
+1336 
-1348 FRDCKSLTEITIP
+1348 
-1361 KSLTDCSSDIFSGC
+1361 
-1375 SNLKTIKFEKG
+1375 
-1386 ITTIPAY
+1386 
-1393 LFRGYGS
+1393 
-1400 WFDGLE
+1400 
-1406 EIDIPET
+1406 
-1413 VTTIGAYAFYD
+1413 
-1424 CRNLTTVTGMKN
+1424 NLTTVTGMKN

-1457 DTVESMGTSIFY
+1457 NTVESMGTSIFY

-1487 DSTFCN
+1487 DSTFYN
-1493 CTSLESIT
+1493 CSSLESIT

-1581 IFDGCSSLTDV
+1581 IFDGCSLLTDV
-1592 TLGKGLT
+1592 ALGKGLT

-1737 KAVGTGTATVK
+1737 KAVGTGTATIK
-1748 LTVGNVSTSCRITVL
+1748 LTVGNVSASCLITVL

-1773 SSISLDSADNY
+1773 SSLSLDSADNY

-1809 ATVDDN
+1809 ATIDDN

-1887 DERTAVES
+1887 DERTTVES

-2001 IIPVKKYHEYV
+2001 IIPVKKDHEYV

-2135 WYYMNSNGIVQ
+2135 WYYMNSNGVVQ

-2157 YLNSDGSMQTGWK
+2157 YLNSDGSMQTSWK

-2195 WYYMDSNGVMQT
+2195 WYYMDGNGVMQT

-2215 WYYMDGN
+2215 WYYMDSN

>member
-10 FMLAAV
+10 FILAAV

-32 VDDNTYVE
+32 ADDNTYVE

-59 ELYQKCLQNSGKT
+59 ELYQKCLQNSGKA

-222 YINDDEMFSKYPY
+222 YVNDDEMFSKYPY

-272 LSDGKDLIIKQLLSS
+272 LSEGKDLIIKQLLSS

-339 SATGKEAFSKEA
+339 STTGKEAFSKEA

-365 LSKFLDNTGKVAKI
+365 LSKFLDNTGKVTKI

-433 LDITTRV
+433 LDITTRA

-449 LNILSEV
+449 LDILSEV

-553 NSACE
+553 SSACE

-589 RATAMQAVVNGNAVT
+589 RAAAMQAVVNGNAVT

-615 SKSEAIVEK
+615 SKSEAVVEK

-658 RTLYENI
+658 KTLYENI
-665 IDGTVASDKQYVYSR
+665 IDGTVASDKQYEYSR

-740 CWDKEKNGDYT
+740 CWDKEKNGDYN

-766 GNGTSESE
+766 ENGTSESE

-780 HYISYNSLYK
+780 HFISYNSLYK

-798 DKDNFIIDE
+798 DKENFIIDE

-848 SVTIIG
+848 SVTSIG

-914 FGMNVTKIGEGAF
+914 FGMNVTEIENQAFEGCNKLVNIKLPENLTEIRPSAF
-927 RNCGQLKVDLPGNI
+927 SC
-941 VKIGD
+941 
-946 STFRNCKSL
+946 CKSL

-965 DCSSDIFSGC
+965 DCNSYGDGIFYGC

-981 KFEKG
+981 NFEKG
-986 ITTIPAYLFRG
+986 ITRIPAFLFHG
-997 YGSWF
+997 T

-1010 PETVTTIGE
+1010 PETVTTIG
-1019 YAFNNCKN
+1019 
-1027 LTTVTGMKNVTEIG
+1027 
-1041 SYAFYNCN
+1041 
-1049 QLKVDLPGNIVKIGD
+1049 GD
-1064 STFKNCKGLTEITIP
+1064 AFKNCK
-1079 KSLTDCSSDIFSGCS
+1079 
-1094 NLKTIK
+1094 
-1100 FEKGITTIPAYLF
+1100 
-1113 RGYGSWFDGLEEI
+1113 
-1126 DIPETVTTIGEYAF
+1126 
-1140 NNCKNLTTVTGMKNV
+1140 
-1155 TEIGDNAFYN
+1155 
-1165 CSNLVNIKLPE
+1165 
-1176 NLAEIGS
+1176 
-1183 YAFDNC
+1183 
-1189 SQLKVDLPGNIV
+1189 
-1201 KIGEGTFRD
+1201 
-1210 CKSLTEITIPKSLT
+1210 
-1224 DCSSDIFSGCSNLKT
+1224 
-1239 IKFEKGITTIPA
+1239 
-1251 YLFRGYGSWFDGL
+1251 
-1264 EEIDIPETVTT
+1264 
-1275 IGEYA
+1275 
-1280 FNNCKNLTTVTGMKN
+1280 
-1295 VTEIGDNA
+1295 
-1303 FYNCSNLV
+1303 
-1311 NIKLP
+1311 
-1316 ENLAEIG
+1316 
-1323 SYAFDNCSQLKVD
+1323 
-1336 LPGNIVKIGEGT
+1336 
-1348 FRDCKSLTEITIP
+1348 
-1361 KSLTDCSSDIFSGC
+1361 
-1375 SNLKTIKFEKG
+1375 
-1386 ITTIPAY
+1386 
-1393 LFRGYGS
+1393 
-1400 WFDGLE
+1400 
-1406 EIDIPET
+1406 
-1413 VTTIGAYAFYD
+1413 
-1424 CRNLTTVTGMKN
+1424 NLTTVTGMKN

-1457 DTVESMGTSIFY
+1457 DTVENMGTSIFY

-1487 DSTFCN
+1487 GSTFYN
-1493 CTSLESIT
+1493 CSSLESIT

-1560 QNCTSLASVRI
+1560 QNCTSLASVQI

-1592 TLGKGLT
+1592 TLGKGLIS
-1599 TIPSYMFSNCESLK
+1599 IPSYMFSNCESLK

-1737 KAVGTGTATVK
+1737 KAVGTGTATIK

-1773 SSISLDSADNY
+1773 SSLSLDSSDNY

-1925 EGSKVRIKLES
+1925 EGPKVRIKLES
-1936 DGSGNEWGFKVTS
+1936 DDSGNEWGFKVTS

-2001 IIPVKKYHEYV
+2001 IIPVKKDHEYV

-2049 KYIDGKWYHF
+2049 KYINNKWYHF

-2120 SEGALQTGWKKVGNK
+2120 SEGALQTGWKQVGNK
-2135 WYYMNSNGIVQ
+2135 WYYMNSNGVVQ

-2195 WYYMDSNGVMQT
+2195 WYYMDGNGVMQT

-2231 ISGRRYY
+2231 IGGRRYY

>member
-10 FMLAAV
+10 FILAAV

-82 GQQLNALGI
+82 GQQLKALGI

-195 DGLMNEYCSLYG
+195 DGLMNEYCHLYG

-222 YINDDEMFSKYPY
+222 YVNDDEMFSKYPY

-272 LSDGKDLIIKQLLSS
+272 LSEGKDLIIKQLLSS

-365 LSKFLDNTGKVAKI
+365 LSKFLDNTGKVTKI

-589 RATAMQAVVNGNAVT
+589 RAAAMQAVVNGNAVT

-927 RNCGQLKVDLPGNI
+927 RNCG
-941 VKIGD
+941 
-946 STFRNCKSL
+946 
-955 TEITIPKSLT
+955 
-965 DCSSDIFSGC
+965 
-975 SNLKTI
+975 
-981 KFEKG
+981 
-986 ITTIPAYLFRG
+986 
-997 YGSWF
+997 
-1002 DGLEEIDI
+1002 
-1010 PETVTTIGE
+1010 
-1019 YAFNNCKN
+1019 
-1027 LTTVTGMKNVTEIG
+1027 
-1041 SYAFYNCN
+1041 
-1049 QLKVDLPGNIVKIGD
+1049 
-1064 STFKNCKGLTEITIP
+1064 
-1079 KSLTDCSSDIFSGCS
+1079 
-1094 NLKTIK
+1094 
-1100 FEKGITTIPAYLF
+1100 
-1113 RGYGSWFDGLEEI
+1113 
-1126 DIPETVTTIGEYAF
+1126 
-1140 NNCKNLTTVTGMKNV
+1140 
-1155 TEIGDNAFYN
+1155 
-1165 CSNLVNIKLPE
+1165 
-1176 NLAEIGS
+1176 
-1183 YAFDNC
+1183 
-1189 SQLKVDLPGNIV
+1189 QLKVDLPGNIV

-2070 YIGSNWYFF
+2070 YIGNNWYFF

-2120 SEGALQTGWKKVGNK
+2120 SEGALQTGWKQVGNK
-2135 WYYMNSNGIVQ
+2135 WYYMDSNGVVQ
-2146 TGWKQ
+2146 TGWKH

-2170 QVGRYWYYMDG
+2170 QVGRYWYYMDS

-2207 GWKYIGKN
+2207 GWKHIGKN
-2215 WYYMDGN
+2215 WYYMDSN

>member
-10 FMLAAV
+10 FILAAV

-82 GQQLNALGI
+82 GQQLKALGI
-91 DSKTGT
+91 DSKTGN

-339 SATGKEAFSKEA
+339 STTGKEAFSKEA

-365 LSKFLDNTGKVAKI
+365 LSKFLDNTGKVTKI

-449 LNILSEV
+449 LDILSEV

-589 RATAMQAVVNGNAVT
+589 RAAAMQAVVNGNAVT

-609 TDSNAE
+609 TDSDAE

-740 CWDKEKNGDYT
+740 CWDNEKNGDYT

-780 HYISYNSLYK
+780 HFISYNSLYK

-848 SVTIIG
+848 SVTSIG

-891 LPQNMDVVSS
+891 LPQNMNVVSS
-901 NMFYE
+901 HMFYE

-914 FGMNVTKIGEGAF
+914 FGMNVTEIENQAFEGCNKLVNIKLPENLTEIRPSAF
-927 RNCGQLKVDLPGNI
+927 SC
-941 VKIGD
+941 
-946 STFRNCKSL
+946 CKSL

-965 DCSSDIFSGC
+965 DCNSYGDGIFYGC

-981 KFEKG
+981 NFEKG
-986 ITTIPAYLFRG
+986 ITRIPAFLFHG
-997 YGSWF
+997 T

-1010 PETVTTIGE
+1010 PETVTTIGGD
-1019 YAFNNCKN
+1019 AFENCKN
-1027 LTTVTGMKNVTEIG
+1027 LTTVTGMKNVTKIENQAFEGCNKLVNIKLPENLTEIRP
-1041 SYAFYNCN
+1041 SAFSC
-1049 QLKVDLPGNIVKIGD
+1049 
-1064 STFKNCKGLTEITIP
+1064 CKSLTEITIP
-1079 KSLTDCSSDIFSGCS
+1079 KSLTDCNSYGDGIFYGCS
-1094 NLKTIK
+1094 NLKTIN
-1100 FEKGITTIPAYLF
+1100 FEKGITRIPAFLF
-1113 RGYGSWFDGLEEI
+1113 HGTDGLEEI
-1126 DIPETVTTIGEYAF
+1126 DIPETVTTIGGDAF
-1140 NNCKNLTTVTGMKNV
+1140 ENCK
-1155 TEIGDNAFYN
+1155 
-1165 CSNLVNIKLPE
+1165 
-1176 NLAEIGS
+1176 
-1183 YAFDNC
+1183 
-1189 SQLKVDLPGNIV
+1189 
-1201 KIGEGTFRD
+1201 
-1210 CKSLTEITIPKSLT
+1210 
-1224 DCSSDIFSGCSNLKT
+1224 
-1239 IKFEKGITTIPA
+1239 
-1251 YLFRGYGSWFDGL
+1251 
-1264 EEIDIPETVTT
+1264 
-1275 IGEYA
+1275 
-1280 FNNCKNLTTVTGMKN
+1280 
-1295 VTEIGDNA
+1295 
-1303 FYNCSNLV
+1303 
-1311 NIKLP
+1311 
-1316 ENLAEIG
+1316 
-1323 SYAFDNCSQLKVD
+1323 
-1336 LPGNIVKIGEGT
+1336 
-1348 FRDCKSLTEITIP
+1348 
-1361 KSLTDCSSDIFSGC
+1361 
-1375 SNLKTIKFEKG
+1375 
-1386 ITTIPAY
+1386 
-1393 LFRGYGS
+1393 
-1400 WFDGLE
+1400 
-1406 EIDIPET
+1406 
-1413 VTTIGAYAFYD
+1413 
-1424 CRNLTTVTGMKN
+1424 NLTTVTGMKN

-1487 DSTFCN
+1487 GSTFYN
-1493 CTSLESIT
+1493 CSSLESIT

-1599 TIPSYMFSNCESLK
+1599 SIPSYMFSNCESLK

-1737 KAVGTGTATVK
+1737 KAVGTGTATIK
-1748 LTVGNVSTSCRITVL
+1748 LTVGNVSASCLITVL

-1925 EGSKVRIKLES
+1925 EGPKVRIKLES

-2001 IIPVKKYHEYV
+2001 IIPVKKDHEYV

-2120 SEGALQTGWKKVGNK
+2120 SEGALQTGWKQVGNK

-2170 QVGRYWYYMDG
+2170 QVGRY
-2181 NGVMQTGWK
+2181 
-2190 QIGKN
+2190 